1 MAEIRT
7 RISLDDAMS
16 SRLGQISNS
25 LNIMIGHM
33 ETANATTRQLES
45 NLNRAVSSSVASSFS
60 NMSSNIVESI
70 DRISTS
76 LATSLNEPFGNLTNQ
91 MQRVAQ
97 NTETM
102 STNIE
107 RALTRISSGA
117 NRASENVGIFG
128 RMFKGAFGQYFLAE
142 LMSEAVWRV
151 AEALFQVPSAVI
163 DLADEF
169 ASTQARIGLIT
180 DDVQGLSDAIYEA
193 SLRSRGSYAQ
203 MADTVAKLGLTAR
216 NAFKST
222 EEIVPFV
229 ENIQKMFAISGTGTA
244 QQQAS
249 LLQLSQALGSG
260 KLQGDEFRSIA
271 ENAPM
276 LEQIISRYMGVTQG
290 ELKDL
295 AKDGEITASIM
306 RNAILG
312 ATDEIEAKFKNMPRT
327 FGQNMQLLGTIAF
340 RAFTPFW
347 QQLSAIADS
356 SAMNKVFDGFFM
368 GVTLAGQ
375 ALAGLINNI
384 RWFVGAIG
392 EAYTATKDFINPFVG
407 GIGIAI
413 GLLAIFKTSLIA
425 VSAISAFTGGV
436 RTLATM
442 IQLLPQ
448 SIALIKSLGLAQ
460 ALVAMTSL
468 EMWASFILPIGLIIG
483 AIYLIIDA
491 FGAWQTVAEYTLSFL
506 VGALITA
513 FYTVTVLAGAWALW
527 NGLKFIGYV
536 YELLYAGAILITNS
550 YLSLMYIKTLAVAGA
565 QAILNAII
573 RMNPLVLFIGLVFLV
588 ISAFVGW
595 QVASNGLKN
604 TLISVFSEIAGAIA
618 SAVNFMIDNI
628 NSLID
633 AINTAKEASNE
644 YFGTSFSATGKI
656 TYRADEG
663 AWRAKG
669 ASIGEAVGNFANNPA
684 GAIQETLGNLQGNM
698 NPSSVMG
705 GGGGGYGGEVIPPM
719 EPVGAG
725 DDDGKKGRVPKPV
738 KVKGGKLDKD
748 QQITLAEENLQLITD
763 LARKDVI
770 LNYQQLTPQVT
781 ITMGDIRETA
791 DVDTVIDRLE
801 TRLTE
806 LYDGSLQGGV

>member
-1 MAEIRT
+1 MAEIRS
-7 RISLDDAMS
+7 RISLEDAMS
-16 SRLGQISNS
+16 GRLGQISNS

-45 NLNRAVSSSVASSFS
+45 SLNSAISSSITSS
-60 NMSSNIVESI
+60 
-70 DRISTS
+70 ISGLS
-76 LATSLNEPFGNLTNQ
+76 QE

-97 NTETM
+97 NTEVM

-117 NRASENVGIFG
+117 SRATENVGIFG

-151 AEALFQVPSAVI
+151 AEALFQVPGAVI

-180 DDVQGLSDAIYEA
+180 DDVQGLSDAIYQA

-229 ENIQKMFAISGTGTA
+229 ENIQKMFAIGGTGTA

-276 LEQIISRYMGVTQG
+276 LEQIISKYMGVTQG

-340 RAFTPFW
+340 NAFTPFW

-356 SAMNKVFDGFFM
+356 PAMNQIFDGFYM
-368 GVTLAGQ
+368 GVTLAGK
-375 ALAGLINNI
+375 ALAGLVNNI
-384 RWFVGAIG
+384 RWFVGVIG

-407 GIGIAI
+407 GLLITI

-425 VSAISAFTGGV
+425 VSAISFLSGGI
-436 RTLATM
+436 RTLITM
-442 IQLLPQ
+442 IQLLPTAI
-448 SIALIKSLGLAQ
+448 SLIRSLGLAQ
-460 ALVAMTSL
+460 ALASMSAL
-468 EMWASFILPIGLIIG
+468 EMWGSLILPIGLILG
-483 AIYLIIDA
+483 AIYLIVDA
-491 FGAWQTVAEYTLSFL
+491 FGAWQTVAEYALSFL
-506 VGALITA
+506 IGALMTA
-513 FYTVTVLAGAWALW
+513 FYTVTVLAGAWLVW
-527 NGLKFIGYV
+527 NGLKFIGTL
-536 YELLYAGAILITNS
+536 YELAYAGAVLVTNS
-550 YLSLMYIKTLAVAGA
+550 YLAVMYIRTLAVAGA
-565 QAILNAII
+565 QAVLNAII
-573 RMNPLVLFIGLVFLV
+573 SMNPLPFLIGLIFVV

-595 QVASNGLKN
+595 QVASNGLRN
-604 TLISVFSEIAGAIA
+604 TLVSVFSEIASAIA
-618 SAVNFMIDNI
+618 SAINFIIDKI
-628 NSLID
+628 NGLIS
-633 AINTAKEASNE
+633 AFNAVKSASNE
-644 YFGTSFSATGKI
+644 IFGTGFSTTGEI
-656 TYRADEG
+656 SWRADTY
-663 AWRAKG
+663 AWKSAG
-669 ASIGEAVGNFANNPA
+669 ASFGNSVADFIENPM
-684 GAIQETLGNLQGNM
+684 GSIQEAMGNVM
-698 NPSSVMG
+698 PSSVMSG
-705 GGGGGYGGEVIPPM
+705 AGGYDFGAISPM
-719 EPVGAG
+719 DSLGGAG
-725 DDDGKKGRVPKPV
+725 KEGKAPKPV

-763 LARKDVI
+763 LARKEVI

>member
-1 MAEIRT
+1 MAEIRS
-7 RISLDDAMS
+7 RISLEDAMS
-16 SRLGQISNS
+16 GRLGQISNS

-45 NLNRAVSSSVASSFS
+45 SLSRAVSSSIASSFS
-60 NMSSNIVESI
+60 SMSTSVVESI
-70 DRISTS
+70 NRISTS
-76 LATSLNEPFGNLTNQ
+76 LTTALDEPFRNLTNE

-107 RALTRISSGA
+107 TALTRISSGA
-117 NRASENVGIFG
+117 SRATENVGIFG

-163 DLADEF
+163 NLADEF

-180 DDVQGLSDAIYEA
+180 DDVQGLSDAIYQA

-229 ENIQKMFAISGTGTA
+229 ENIQKMFAIGGTGTA

-276 LEQIISRYMGVTQG
+276 LEQIISKYMGVTQG

-295 AKDGEITASIM
+295 AKDGEITASVM

-340 RAFTPFW
+340 NAFTPFW

-356 SAMNKVFDGFFM
+356 PAMNKIFDGFYM
-368 GVTLAGQ
+368 GVTLAGK
-375 ALAGLINNI
+375 ALAGLVNNI
-384 RWFVGAIG
+384 RWFVGVIG

-407 GIGIAI
+407 GLLTTI

-425 VSAISAFTGGV
+425 VSAISFLAGGI
-436 RTLATM
+436 RTLVTM
-442 IQLLPQ
+442 IQLLPTA
-448 SIALIKSLGLAQ
+448 IALIRSLGLAQ
-460 ALVAMTSL
+460 ALASMSAL
-468 EMWASFILPIGLIIG
+468 EMWGSLILPIGLVLG
-483 AIYLIIDA
+483 AIYLIVDA
-491 FGAWQTVAEYTLSFL
+491 FGAWQTVAEYALSFL
-506 VGALITA
+506 IGALMTA
-513 FYTVTVLAGAWALW
+513 FYTVTVLAGAWIVW
-527 NGLKFIGYV
+527 NGLKFIGTL
-536 YELLYAGAILITNS
+536 YELAYAGAVLVTNS
-550 YLSLMYIKTLAVAGA
+550 YLAVMYIRTLAVAGA
-565 QAILNAII
+565 QAVLNAII
-573 RMNPLVLFIGLVFLV
+573 SMNPLPFFIGLIFVV

-595 QVASNGLKN
+595 QVASNGLRN
-604 TLISVFSEIAGAIA
+604 TLVSVFSEIASAIA
-618 SAVNFMIDNI
+618 SAINFIIDKI
-628 NSLID
+628 NGLIS
-633 AINTAKEASNE
+633 AFNAVKSASNE
-644 YFGTSFSATGKI
+644 IFGTGFSTTGEI
-656 TYRADEG
+656 SWRADTY
-663 AWRAKG
+663 AWKSAG
-669 ASIGEAVGNFANNPA
+669 ASFGNSVADFIENHM
-684 GAIQETLGNLQGNM
+684 GSIQEAMGNVM
-698 NPSSVMG
+698 PSSVMSG
-705 GGGGGYGGEVIPPM
+705 AGGYDFGAIPPM
-719 EPVGAG
+719 DDLGGAG
-725 DDDGKKGRVPKPV
+725 KEAKAPKPV

-763 LARKDVI
+763 LARKEVI

>member
-1 MAEIRT
+1 MAEIRS
-7 RISLDDAMS
+7 RISLEDAMS
-16 SRLGQISNS
+16 GRLGQISNS

-45 NLNRAVSSSVASSFS
+45 SLSRAVSSSIASSFS
-60 NMSSNIVESI
+60 NMSTSVVESI
-70 DRISTS
+70 NRISTS
-76 LATSLNEPFGNLTNQ
+76 LATALDEPFRNLTNE

-97 NTETM
+97 NIETM

-107 RALTRISSGA
+107 TALTRISSGA
-117 NRASENVGIFG
+117 SRATENVGIFG

-163 DLADEF
+163 NLADEF

-180 DDVQGLSDAIYEA
+180 DDVQGLSDAIYQA

-229 ENIQKMFAISGTGTA
+229 ENIQKMFAIGGTGTA

-276 LEQIISRYMGVTQG
+276 LEQIISKYMGVTQG

-340 RAFTPFW
+340 NAFTPFW

-356 SAMNKVFDGFFM
+356 PVMNKVFDGFYM

-375 ALAGLINNI
+375 ALAGLVNNV
-384 RWFVGAIG
+384 RWFAGVLG

-407 GIGIAI
+407 GLVTII
-413 GLLAIFKTSLIA
+413 GLLAIFKTYLLA
-425 VSAISAFTGGV
+425 TSAIAFLSKGIS
-436 RTLATM
+436 TLATM
-442 IQLLPQ
+442 IQLLPTA
-448 SIALIKSLGLAQ
+448 IALIRSLGLAQ
-460 ALVAMTSL
+460 ALASMSAL
-468 EMWASFILPIGLIIG
+468 EMWGAFILPIGLAIG
-483 AIYLIIDA
+483 GVYLLMSA
-491 FGAWQTVAEYTLSFL
+491 FTDFNTALEYLGDLLLGVVTGA
-506 VGALITA
+506 
-513 FYTVTVLAGAWALW
+513 LAGAISYLILYGSYWIVANGAVLAHTVIMGIY
-527 NGLKFIGYV
+527 NGLIFVTNTLMGIWR
-536 YELLYAGAILITNS
+536 GAIS
-550 YLSLMYIKTLAVAGA
+550 AVTVA
-565 QAILNAII
+565 QSVLNAVLA
-573 RMNPLVLFIGLVFLV
+573 MNPIGFVVMLVALAIGAYV
-588 ISAFVGW
+588 AW
-595 QVASNGLKN
+595 QGASNGLRK
-604 TLISVFSEIAGAIA
+604 TMTEVFADIAEGVA
-618 SAVNFMIDNI
+618 SAINFMIDSI
-628 NSLID
+628 NMLIG

-644 YFGTSFSATGKI
+644 YFGTSFSLTGEITGKVNEY
-656 TYRADEG
+656 T
-663 AWRAKG
+663 WRAKAVEAG
-669 ASIGEAVGNFANNPA
+669 NELYDTISNPIEKVKKYFNDSIPSD
-684 GAIQETLGNLQGNM
+684 TM
-698 NPSSVMG
+698 N
-705 GGGGGYGGEVIPPM
+705 GGGGYGGGVIPPM
-719 EPVGAG
+719 EPAGGAG
-725 DDDGKKGRVPKPV
+725 KEPKPV

-763 LARKDVI
+763 LARKEVI

>member
-1 MAEIRT
+1 MAEIRS
-7 RISLDDAMS
+7 RISLEDAMS
-16 SRLGQISNS
+16 GRLGQISNS

-45 NLNRAVSSSVASSFS
+45 SLNSAISSSITSS
-60 NMSSNIVESI
+60 
-70 DRISTS
+70 ISGLS
-76 LATSLNEPFGNLTNQ
+76 QE

-97 NTETM
+97 NTEVM

-117 NRASENVGIFG
+117 SRATENVGIFG

-151 AEALFQVPSAVI
+151 AEALFQVPGAVI

-180 DDVQGLSDAIYEA
+180 DDVQGLSDAIYQA
-193 SLRSRGSYAQ
+193 SLRSRGSYAT
-203 MADTVAKLGLTAR
+203 MTDTVAKLGLTAR

-229 ENIQKMFAISGTGTA
+229 ENIQKLFAIGGTDTEHQKFA
-244 QQQAS
+244 LMQ
-249 LLQLSQALGSG
+249 LQQALGSG

-276 LEQIISRYMGVTQG
+276 LEQIISKYMGVTQG

-295 AKDGEITASIM
+295 AKDGEITASVM

-340 RAFTPFW
+340 NAFTPFW

-356 SAMNKVFDGFFM
+356 PAMNQIFDGFYM

-375 ALAGLINNI
+375 ALAGLVNNI
-384 RWFVGAIG
+384 RWFVGVI
-392 EAYTATKDFINPFVG
+392 EQAYTATKDFINPFVG
-407 GIGIAI
+407 GLLTTI

-425 VSAISAFTGGV
+425 VSAISFLSGGI
-436 RTLATM
+436 RTLITM
-442 IQLLPQ
+442 IQLLPTAI
-448 SIALIKSLGLAQ
+448 SLIRSLGLAQ
-460 ALVAMTSL
+460 ALASMSAL
-468 EMWASFILPIGLIIG
+468 EMWGSLILPIGLILG
-483 AIYLIIDA
+483 AIYLIVDA
-491 FGAWQTVAEYTLSFL
+491 FGAWQTVAEYALSFL
-506 VGALITA
+506 IGALMTA
-513 FYTVTVLAGAWALW
+513 FYTVTVLAGAWLVW
-527 NGLKFIGYV
+527 NGLKFIGTL
-536 YELLYAGAILITNS
+536 YELAYAGAVLVTNS
-550 YLSLMYIKTLAVAGA
+550 YLAVMYIRALAVAGA
-565 QAILNAII
+565 QAVLNAIVS
-573 RMNPLVLFIGLVFLV
+573 MNPLPLFIMLVFLV

-595 QVASNGLKN
+595 QVSSNGLKN

-656 TYRADEG
+656 T
-663 AWRAKG
+663 WRANEDNWRKKG
-669 ASIGEAVGNFANNPA
+669 ASIGEAVGSFAEDPI
-684 GAIQETLGNLQGNM
+684 GTVQRKLDELREKM
-698 NPSSVMG
+698 NPS
-705 GGGGGYGGEVIPPM
+705 GGGYGGGAIPPM
-719 EPVGAG
+719 DSLGGAG
-725 DDDGKKGRVPKPV
+725 KEGKAPKPV

-763 LARKDVI
+763 LARKEVI

>member
-1 MAEIRT
+1 MAEIRS
-7 RISLDDAMS
+7 RISLEDAMS
-16 SRLGQISNS
+16 GRLGQISNS

-45 NLNRAVSSSVASSFS
+45 SLNSAISSSITSS
-60 NMSSNIVESI
+60 
-70 DRISTS
+70 ISGLS
-76 LATSLNEPFGNLTNQ
+76 QE

-97 NTETM
+97 NTEVM

-117 NRASENVGIFG
+117 SRATENVGIFG

-151 AEALFQVPSAVI
+151 AEALFQVPGAVI

-180 DDVQGLSDAIYEA
+180 DDVQGLSDAIYQA

-229 ENIQKMFAISGTGTA
+229 ENIQKMFAIGGTGTA

-249 LLQLSQALGSG
+249 LLQLRQALGSG

-276 LEQIISRYMGVTQG
+276 LEQIISKYMGVTQG

-340 RAFTPFW
+340 NAFTPFW

-356 SAMNKVFDGFFM
+356 PAMNQIFDGFYM
-368 GVTLAGQ
+368 GVTLAGK
-375 ALAGLINNI
+375 ALAGLVNNI
-384 RWFVGAIG
+384 RWFVGVIG
-392 EAYTATKDFINPFVG
+392 QAYTATKDFINPFVG
-407 GIGIAI
+407 GLLTTI

-425 VSAISAFTGGV
+425 VSAISFLSGGI
-436 RTLATM
+436 RTLITM
-442 IQLLPQ
+442 IQLLPTAI
-448 SIALIKSLGLAQ
+448 SLIRSLGLAQ
-460 ALVAMTSL
+460 ALASMSAL
-468 EMWASFILPIGLIIG
+468 EMWGSLILPIGLVLG
-483 AIYLIIDA
+483 AIYLIVDA
-491 FGAWQTVAEYTLSFL
+491 FGAWQTVAEYALSFL
-506 VGALITA
+506 IGALMTA
-513 FYTVTVLAGAWALW
+513 FYTVTVLAGAWLVW
-527 NGLKFIGYV
+527 NGLKFIGTL
-536 YELLYAGAILITNS
+536 YELAYAGVVLVTNS
-550 YLSLMYIKTLAVAGA
+550 YLAVMYIRTLAVAGA
-565 QAILNAII
+565 QAVLNAII
-573 RMNPLVLFIGLVFLV
+573 SMNPLPFLIGLIFVV

-595 QVASNGLKN
+595 QVASNGLRN
-604 TLISVFSEIAGAIA
+604 TLVSVFSEIASAIA
-618 SAVNFMIDNI
+618 SAINFIIDKI
-628 NSLID
+628 NGLIS
-633 AINTAKEASNE
+633 AFNAVKSASNE
-644 YFGTSFSATGKI
+644 IFGTGFSTTGEI
-656 TYRADEG
+656 SWRADTY
-663 AWRAKG
+663 AWKSAG
-669 ASIGEAVGNFANNPA
+669 ASFGNSVADFIENPM
-684 GAIQETLGNLQGNM
+684 GSIQEAMGNVM
-698 NPSSVMG
+698 PSSVMSG
-705 GGGGGYGGEVIPPM
+705 AGGYDFGAIPPM
-719 EPVGAG
+719 DSLGGAG
-725 DDDGKKGRVPKPV
+725 KEGKAPKPV

-763 LARKDVI
+763 LARKEVI

>member
-1 MAEIRT
+1 MAEIRS
-7 RISLDDAMS
+7 RISLEDAMS
-16 SRLGQISNS
+16 GRLGQISNS

-45 NLNRAVSSSVASSFS
+45 SLNSAISSSITSS
-60 NMSSNIVESI
+60 
-70 DRISTS
+70 ISGLS
-76 LATSLNEPFGNLTNQ
+76 QE

-97 NTETM
+97 NTEVM

-107 RALTRISSGA
+107 RAFTRISSGA
-117 NRASENVGIFG
+117 SRATENVGIFG

-151 AEALFQVPSAVI
+151 AEALFQVPGAVI

-180 DDVQGLSDAIYEA
+180 DDVQGLSDAIYQA

-229 ENIQKMFAISGTGTA
+229 ENIQKMFAIGGTGTA

-276 LEQIISRYMGVTQG
+276 LEQIISKYMGVTQG

-340 RAFTPFW
+340 NAFTPFW

-356 SAMNKVFDGFFM
+356 PAMNRIFDGFYM
-368 GVTLAGQ
+368 GVTLAGK
-375 ALAGLINNI
+375 ALAGLVNNI
-384 RWFVGAIG
+384 RWFVGVIG

-407 GIGIAI
+407 GLLTTI

-425 VSAISAFTGGV
+425 VSAISFLVGGI
-436 RTLATM
+436 RTLISM
-442 IQLLPQ
+442 IQLLPTAI
-448 SIALIKSLGLAQ
+448 SLIRSLGLAQ
-460 ALVAMTSL
+460 ALASMSAL
-468 EMWASFILPIGLIIG
+468 EMWGSLILPIGLILG
-483 AIYLIIDA
+483 AIYLIVDA
-491 FGAWQTVAEYTLSFL
+491 FGAWQTVAEYALSFL
-506 VGALITA
+506 IGALMTA
-513 FYTVTVLAGAWALW
+513 FYTVTVLAGAWLVW
-527 NGLKFIGYV
+527 NGLKFLGTL
-536 YELLYAGAILITNS
+536 YELAYAGAVLVTNS
-550 YLSLMYIKTLAVAGA
+550 YLAVMYIRTLAVAGA
-565 QAILNAII
+565 QAVLNAII
-573 RMNPLVLFIGLVFLV
+573 SMNPLPFFIGLIFVV

-595 QVASNGLKN
+595 QVASNGLRN
-604 TLISVFSEIAGAIA
+604 TLVSVFSEIASAIA
-618 SAVNFMIDNI
+618 SAINFIIDKI
-628 NSLID
+628 NGLIS
-633 AINTAKEASNE
+633 AFNAVKSASNE
-644 YFGTSFSATGKI
+644 IFGTGFSTTGEI
-656 TYRADEG
+656 SWRADTY
-663 AWRAKG
+663 AWKSAG
-669 ASIGEAVGNFANNPA
+669 ASFGNSVADFIENPM
-684 GAIQETLGNLQGNM
+684 GSIQEAMGNVM
-698 NPSSVMG
+698 PSSVMSG
-705 GGGGGYGGEVIPPM
+705 AGGYDFGAIPPM
-719 EPVGAG
+719 DSLGGAG
-725 DDDGKKGRVPKPV
+725 KEGKAPKPV

-763 LARKDVI
+763 LARKEVI

>member
-1 MAEIRT
+1 MAEIRS

-33 ETANATTRQLES
+33 ETANTATKRLETSLS
-45 NLNRAVSSSVASSFS
+45 NAVNTSIANSFS
-60 NMSSNIVESI
+60 NISS
-70 DRISTS
+70 S
-76 LATSLNEPFGNLTNQ
+76 LANSISGISSVLTISLKNSFSGLIEELQ
-91 MQRVAQ
+91 KVSQ
-97 NTETM
+97 NTETIA
-102 STNIE
+102 SNIE
-107 RALTRISSGA
+107 RALNRISTSA
-117 NRASENVGIFG
+117 SKASESVGMFG
-128 RMFKGAFGQYFLAE
+128 NMFKGAFGQYFLAE

-151 AEALFQVPSAVI
+151 AEALMELPGKVI
-163 DLADEF
+163 DLADEYTN
-169 ASTQARIGLIT
+169 TQARIGLIT
-180 DDVQGLSDAIYEA
+180 NDVQGLSDAIYQA
-193 SLRSRGSYAQ
+193 SLRSRGSYSQ

-216 NAFKST
+216 NAFQST

-229 ENIQKMFAISGTGTA
+229 ENIQKMFAIGGTGTA

-276 LEQIISRYMGVTQG
+276 LGQIISRYMGVTQG

-295 AKDGEITASIM
+295 AKDGEITANIM

-340 RAFTPFW
+340 KAFTPFW

-356 SAMNKVFDGFFM
+356 PAMNKVFDNFYVGI
-368 GVTLAGQ
+368 TLAGN
-375 ALAGLINNI
+375 ALAGLVNNI
-384 RWFVGAIG
+384 RWFVGFVGNIYSSISG
-392 EAYTATKDFINPFVG
+392 FINPFIG
-407 GIGIAI
+407 GIAI
-413 GLLAIFKTSLIA
+413 AISLLAVFKVSMLA
-425 VSAISAFTGGV
+425 VSAISFLAGGV
-436 RTLATM
+436 RTLLTFV
-442 IQLLPQ
+442 QLLPQ
-448 SIALIKSLGLAQ
+448 AIALIRSLGLAQ
-460 ALVAMTSL
+460 ALVAMSSL

-483 AIYLIIDA
+483 AVYLIIDA
-491 FGAWQTVAEYTLSFL
+491 FGAWQTVAEYVLSFL
-506 VGALITA
+506 VGALLTA
-513 FYTVTVLAGAWALW
+513 FYTVIVLAGAWAFW
-527 NGLKFIGYV
+527 NTLKFIGYV
-536 YELLYAGAILITNS
+536 YELLYAGAVLITNS
-550 YLSLMYIKTLAVAGA
+550 YLAIMYIRTLLVAGA
-565 QAILNAII
+565 QAVLNAII
-573 RMNPLVLFIGLVFLV
+573 SRNPLPFLIGLIFLV

-595 QVASNGLKN
+595 QVASNGLRN
-604 TLISVFSEIAGAIA
+604 TLVNVFANIAETIA
-618 SAVNFMIDNI
+618 N
-628 NSLID
+628 
-633 AINTAKEASNE
+633 AINFIIDKINGLISAFNAVKQASNE
-644 YFGTSFSATGKI
+644 IFGTGFSATSEI
-656 TYRADEG
+656 SYRASAPNFRQAG
-663 AWRAKG
+663 ANFGNAVADFIEDPTSAIKG
-669 ASIGEAVGNFANNPA
+669 AMGG
-684 GAIQETLGNLQGNM
+684 LGM
-698 NPSSVMG
+698 NPSEIMAGV
-705 GGGGGYGGEVIPPM
+705 GGYGGETIPSM
-719 EPVGAG
+719 GSLGAG

>member
-1 MAEIRT
+1 MAEIRS
-7 RISLDDAMS
+7 RISLEDAMS
-16 SRLGQISNS
+16 GRLGQISNS

-45 NLNRAVSSSVASSFS
+45 SLNSAISSSITSS
-60 NMSSNIVESI
+60 
-70 DRISTS
+70 ISGLS
-76 LATSLNEPFGNLTNQ
+76 QE

-97 NTETM
+97 NTEVM

-117 NRASENVGIFG
+117 SRATENVGIFG

-151 AEALFQVPSAVI
+151 AEALFQVPGAVI

-180 DDVQGLSDAIYEA
+180 DDVQGLSDAIYQA
-193 SLRSRGSYAQ
+193 SLRSRGSYAT
-203 MADTVAKLGLTAR
+203 MTDTVAKLGLTAR

-229 ENIQKMFAISGTGTA
+229 ENIQKLFAIGGTDTEHQKFA
-244 QQQAS
+244 LMQ
-249 LLQLSQALGSG
+249 LQQALGSG

-276 LEQIISRYMGVTQG
+276 LEQIISKYMGVTQG

-295 AKDGEITASIM
+295 AKDGEITASVM

-340 RAFTPFW
+340 NAFTPFW

-356 SAMNKVFDGFFM
+356 PAMNQIFDGFYM

-375 ALAGLINNI
+375 ALAGLVNNI
-384 RWFVGAIG
+384 RWFVGVIG
-392 EAYTATKDFINPFVG
+392 QAYTATKDFINPFVG
-407 GIGIAI
+407 GLLTTI

-425 VSAISAFTGGV
+425 VSAISFLSGGI
-436 RTLATM
+436 RTLITM
-442 IQLLPQ
+442 IQLLPTAI
-448 SIALIKSLGLAQ
+448 SLIRSLGLAQ
-460 ALVAMTSL
+460 ALASMSAL
-468 EMWASFILPIGLIIG
+468 EMWGSLILPIGLILG
-483 AIYLIIDA
+483 AIYLIVDA
-491 FGAWQTVAEYTLSFL
+491 FGAWQTVAEYALSFL
-506 VGALITA
+506 IGALMTA
-513 FYTVTVLAGAWALW
+513 FYTVTVLAGAWLVW
-527 NGLKFIGYV
+527 NGLKFIGTL
-536 YELLYAGAILITNS
+536 YELAYAGAVLVTNS
-550 YLSLMYIKTLAVAGA
+550 YLAVMYIRALAVAGA
-565 QAILNAII
+565 QAVLNAIVS
-573 RMNPLVLFIGLVFLV
+573 MNPLPLFIMLVFLV

-595 QVASNGLKN
+595 QVSSNGLKN

-656 TYRADEG
+656 T
-663 AWRAKG
+663 WRANEDNWRKKG
-669 ASIGEAVGNFANNPA
+669 ASIGEAVGSFAEDPI
-684 GAIQETLGNLQGNM
+684 GTVQRKLDELREKM
-698 NPSSVMG
+698 NPS
-705 GGGGGYGGEVIPPM
+705 GGGYGGGAIPPM
-719 EPVGAG
+719 DSLGGAG
-725 DDDGKKGRVPKPV
+725 KEGKAPKPV

-763 LARKDVI
+763 LARKEVI

>member
-1 MAEIRT
+1 MAEIRS
-7 RISLDDAMS
+7 RISLEDAMS

-45 NLNRAVSSSVASSFS
+45 SLNSAVSSSITSS
-60 NMSSNIVESI
+60 
-70 DRISTS
+70 ISGLS
-76 LATSLNEPFGNLTNQ
+76 QE

-102 STNIE
+102 SANIE
-107 RALTRISSGA
+107 RAFTRVSNGA
-117 NRASENVGIFG
+117 SRASENVGIFG

-151 AEALFQVPSAVI
+151 AEALFQVPGAVI

-169 ASTQARIGLIT
+169 SSTQARIGLIT

-193 SLRSRGSYAQ
+193 SLRSRGSYAT
-203 MADTVAKLGLTAR
+203 MTDTVAKLGLTAR

-229 ENIQKMFAISGTGTA
+229 ENIQKLFAIGGTDTEHQKFA
-244 QQQAS
+244 LMQ
-249 LLQLSQALGSG
+249 LQQALGSG

-276 LEQIISRYMGVTQG
+276 LEQIISKYMGVTQG

-295 AKDGEITASIM
+295 AKDGEITASVM

-340 RAFTPFW
+340 NAFTPFW

-356 SAMNKVFDGFFM
+356 PAMNQIFDGFYM
-368 GVTLAGQ
+368 GVTLAGK
-375 ALAGLINNI
+375 ALAGLVNNI
-384 RWFVGAIG
+384 RWFVGVIG

-407 GIGIAI
+407 GLLTTIGI
-413 GLLAIFKTSLIA
+413 LAIFKTSLIA
-425 VSAISAFTGGV
+425 VSAISFLAGGI
-436 RTLATM
+436 RTLVTM
-442 IQLLPQ
+442 IQLLPTAI
-448 SIALIKSLGLAQ
+448 SLIRSLGLAQ
-460 ALVAMTSL
+460 ALASMSAL
-468 EMWASFILPIGLIIG
+468 EMWGSLILPIGLILG
-483 AIYLIIDA
+483 AIYLIVDA
-491 FGAWQTVAEYTLSFL
+491 FGAWQTVAEYAMSFL
-506 VGALITA
+506 IGALMTA
-513 FYTVTVLAGAWALW
+513 FYTVTVLAGAWLVW
-527 NGLKFIGYV
+527 NGLKFIGTL
-536 YELLYAGAILITNS
+536 YELAYAGAVLVTNS
-550 YLSLMYIKTLAVAGA
+550 YLAVMYVRTLAVAGV
-565 QAILNAII
+565 QALLNAII
-573 RMNPLVLFIGLVFLV
+573 SMNPLPFLIGLIFVV

-595 QVASNGLKN
+595 QVASNGLRN
-604 TLISVFSEIAGAIA
+604 TLVSVFSEIASAIA
-618 SAVNFMIDNI
+618 SAINFIIDKI
-628 NSLID
+628 NGLIS
-633 AINTAKEASNE
+633 AFNAVKNASNE
-644 YFGTSFSATGKI
+644 IFGTGFSATGEI
-656 TYRADEG
+656 SWRADTY
-663 AWRAKG
+663 AWK
-669 ASIGEAVGNFANNPA
+669 SA
-684 GAIQETLGNLQGNM
+684 GAGFGNSVADFIENSMGSIQEAMGNVM
-698 NPSSVMG
+698 PSSVMSG
-705 GGGGGYGGEVIPPM
+705 AGGYDFGAIPPM
-719 EPVGAG
+719 DSLGGAG
-725 DDDGKKGRVPKPV
+725 KEAKAPKPV

-763 LARKDVI
+763 LARKEVI

-791 DVDTVIDRLE
+791 DVDTVIDKLE

>member
-1 MAEIRT
+1 MAEIRS
-7 RISLDDAMS
+7 RISLEDAMS
-16 SRLGQISNS
+16 GRLGQISNS

-45 NLNRAVSSSVASSFS
+45 SLNSAISSSITSS
-60 NMSSNIVESI
+60 
-70 DRISTS
+70 ISGLS
-76 LATSLNEPFGNLTNQ
+76 QE

-97 NTETM
+97 NTEVM

-117 NRASENVGIFG
+117 SRATENVGIFG

-151 AEALFQVPSAVI
+151 AEALFQVPGAVI

-180 DDVQGLSDAIYEA
+180 DDVQGLSDAIYQA

-203 MADTVAKLGLTAR
+203 MTDTVAKLGLTAR

-229 ENIQKMFAISGTGTA
+229 ENIQKLFAIGGTDTEHQKFA
-244 QQQAS
+244 LMQ
-249 LLQLSQALGSG
+249 LQQALGSG

-276 LEQIISRYMGVTQG
+276 LEQIISKYMGVTQG

-295 AKDGEITASIM
+295 AKDGEITASVM

-340 RAFTPFW
+340 NAFTPFW

-356 SAMNKVFDGFFM
+356 PAMNQIFDGFYM
-368 GVTLAGQ
+368 GVTLAGK
-375 ALAGLINNI
+375 ALAGLVNNI
-384 RWFVGAIG
+384 RWFVGVIG
-392 EAYTATKDFINPFVG
+392 QAYTATKDFINPFVG
-407 GIGIAI
+407 GLLTTI

-425 VSAISAFTGGV
+425 VSAISFLSGGI
-436 RTLATM
+436 RTLITM
-442 IQLLPQ
+442 IQLLPTAI
-448 SIALIKSLGLAQ
+448 SLIRSLGLAQ
-460 ALVAMTSL
+460 ALASMSAL
-468 EMWASFILPIGLIIG
+468 EMWGSLILPIGLILG
-483 AIYLIIDA
+483 AIYLIVDA
-491 FGAWQTVAEYTLSFL
+491 FGAWQTVAEYALSFL
-506 VGALITA
+506 IGALMTA
-513 FYTVTVLAGAWALW
+513 FYTVTVLAGAWLVW
-527 NGLKFIGYV
+527 NGLKFIGTL
-536 YELLYAGAILITNS
+536 YELAYAGAVLVTNS
-550 YLSLMYIKTLAVAGA
+550 YLAVMYIRALAVAGA
-565 QAILNAII
+565 QAVLNAIVS
-573 RMNPLVLFIGLVFLV
+573 MNPLPLFIMLVFLV

-595 QVASNGLKN
+595 QVSSNGLKN

-656 TYRADEG
+656 T
-663 AWRAKG
+663 WRANEDNWRKKG
-669 ASIGEAVGNFANNPA
+669 ASIGEAVGSFAEDPI
-684 GAIQETLGNLQGNM
+684 GTVQRKLDELREKM
-698 NPSSVMG
+698 NPS
-705 GGGGGYGGEVIPPM
+705 GGGYGGGAIPPM
-719 EPVGAG
+719 DSLGGAG
-725 DDDGKKGRVPKPV
+725 KEGKAPKPV

-763 LARKDVI
+763 LARKEVI

>member
-1 MAEIRT
+1 MAEIRS
-7 RISLDDAMS
+7 RISLEDAMS
-16 SRLGQISNS
+16 GRLGQISNS

-45 NLNRAVSSSVASSFS
+45 SLNSAISSSITSS
-60 NMSSNIVESI
+60 
-70 DRISTS
+70 ISGLS
-76 LATSLNEPFGNLTNQ
+76 QE

-97 NTETM
+97 NTEVM

-117 NRASENVGIFG
+117 SRATENVGIFG

-151 AEALFQVPSAVI
+151 AEALFQVPGAVI

-180 DDVQGLSDAIYEA
+180 DDVQGLSDAIYQA
-193 SLRSRGSYAQ
+193 SLRSRGSYAT
-203 MADTVAKLGLTAR
+203 MTDTVAKLGLTAR

-229 ENIQKMFAISGTGTA
+229 ENIQKLFVIGGTDTEHQKFALM
-244 QQQAS
+244 Q
-249 LLQLSQALGSG
+249 LQQALGSG

-276 LEQIISRYMGVTQG
+276 LEQIISKYMGVTQG

-327 FGQNMQLLGTIAF
+327 FGQNMQLLETIAF
-340 RAFTPFW
+340 NAFTPFW

-356 SAMNKVFDGFFM
+356 PAMNKVFDGFYM

-375 ALAGLINNI
+375 ALAGLVNNI
-384 RWFVGAIG
+384 RWFVGVIG
-392 EAYTATKDFINPFVG
+392 QAYTATKDFINPFVG
-407 GIGIAI
+407 GLLITI

-425 VSAISAFTGGV
+425 VSAISFLAGGI
-436 RTLATM
+436 RTLITM
-442 IQLLPQ
+442 IQLLPTAI
-448 SIALIKSLGLAQ
+448 SLIRSLGLAQ
-460 ALVAMTSL
+460 ALASMSAL
-468 EMWASFILPIGLIIG
+468 EMWGSLILPIGLVLG
-483 AIYLIIDA
+483 AIYLIVDA
-491 FGAWQTVAEYTLSFL
+491 FGAWQTVAEYALSFL
-506 VGALITA
+506 IGALMTA
-513 FYTVTVLAGAWALW
+513 FYTVTVLAGAWLVW
-527 NGLKFIGYV
+527 NGLKFIGTL
-536 YELLYAGAILITNS
+536 YELAYAGAVLVTNS
-550 YLSLMYIKTLAVAGA
+550 YLAVMYIRTLAVAGA
-565 QAILNAII
+565 QAVLNAIVS
-573 RMNPLVLFIGLVFLV
+573 MNPLPLFIMLVFLV

-595 QVASNGLKN
+595 QVSSNGLKN

-656 TYRADEG
+656 T
-663 AWRAKG
+663 WRANEDNWRKKG
-669 ASIGEAVGNFANNPA
+669 ASIGEAVGSFAEDPI
-684 GAIQETLGNLQGNM
+684 GTVQRKLDELREKM
-698 NPSSVMG
+698 NPS
-705 GGGGGYGGEVIPPM
+705 GGGYGGGAIPPM
-719 EPVGAG
+719 DSLGGAG
-725 DDDGKKGRVPKPV
+725 KEGKAPKPV

-763 LARKDVI
+763 LARKEVI

>member
-1 MAEIRT
+1 MAEIRS
-7 RISLDDAMS
+7 RISLEDAMS
-16 SRLGQISNS
+16 GRLGQISNS

-45 NLNRAVSSSVASSFS
+45 SLNSAISSSITSS
-60 NMSSNIVESI
+60 
-70 DRISTS
+70 ISGLS
-76 LATSLNEPFGNLTNQ
+76 QE

-97 NTETM
+97 NTEVM

-107 RALTRISSGA
+107 RAFTRISSGA
-117 NRASENVGIFG
+117 SRATENVGIFG

-151 AEALFQVPSAVI
+151 AEALFQVPGAVI

-180 DDVQGLSDAIYEA
+180 DDVQGLSDAIYQA
-193 SLRSRGSYAQ
+193 SLRSRGSYAT
-203 MADTVAKLGLTAR
+203 MTDTVAKLGLTAR

-229 ENIQKMFAISGTGTA
+229 ENIQKLFAIGGTDTEHQKFA
-244 QQQAS
+244 LMQ
-249 LLQLSQALGSG
+249 LQQALGSG

-276 LEQIISRYMGVTQG
+276 LEQIISKYMGVTQG

-340 RAFTPFW
+340 NAFTPFW

-356 SAMNKVFDGFFM
+356 PAMNKVFDGFYM

-375 ALAGLINNI
+375 ALAGLVNNI
-384 RWFVGAIG
+384 RWFVGVIG
-392 EAYTATKDFINPFVG
+392 QAYTATKDFINPFVG
-407 GIGIAI
+407 GLLITI

-425 VSAISAFTGGV
+425 VSAISFLAGGI
-436 RTLATM
+436 RTLITM
-442 IQLLPQ
+442 IQLLPTAI
-448 SIALIKSLGLAQ
+448 SLIRSLGLAQ
-460 ALVAMTSL
+460 ALASMSAL
-468 EMWASFILPIGLIIG
+468 EMWGSLILPIGLILG
-483 AIYLIIDA
+483 AIYLIVDA
-491 FGAWQTVAEYTLSFL
+491 FGAWQTVAEYALSFL
-506 VGALITA
+506 IGALMTA
-513 FYTVTVLAGAWALW
+513 FYTVTVLAGAWLVW
-527 NGLKFIGYV
+527 NGLKFIGTL
-536 YELLYAGAILITNS
+536 YELAYAGAVLVTNS
-550 YLSLMYIKTLAVAGA
+550 YLAVMYIRTLAVAGA
-565 QAILNAII
+565 QAVLNAII
-573 RMNPLVLFIGLVFLV
+573 SMNPLPFLIGLIFVV

-595 QVASNGLKN
+595 QVASNGLRN
-604 TLISVFSEIAGAIA
+604 TLVSVFSEIASAIA
-618 SAVNFMIDNI
+618 SAINFIIDKI
-628 NSLID
+628 NGLIS
-633 AINTAKEASNE
+633 AFNAVKSASNE
-644 YFGTSFSATGKI
+644 IFGTGFSTTGEI
-656 TYRADEG
+656 S
-663 AWRAKG
+663 WRANTYAWKSAG
-669 ASIGEAVGNFANNPA
+669 ASFGNSVADFIENPM
-684 GAIQETLGNLQGNM
+684 GSIQEAMGNVM
-698 NPSSVMG
+698 PSSVMSG
-705 GGGGGYGGEVIPPM
+705 AGGYDFGAIPPM
-719 EPVGAG
+719 DSLGGAG
-725 DDDGKKGRVPKPV
+725 KEGKAPKPV

-763 LARKDVI
+763 LARKEVI

>member
-1 MAEIRT
+1 MAEIRS
-7 RISLDDAMS
+7 RISLEDAMS
-16 SRLGQISNS
+16 GRLGQISNS

-45 NLNRAVSSSVASSFS
+45 SLNSAISSSITSS
-60 NMSSNIVESI
+60 
-70 DRISTS
+70 ISGLS
-76 LATSLNEPFGNLTNQ
+76 QE

-97 NTETM
+97 NTEVM

-107 RALTRISSGA
+107 RAFTRISSGA
-117 NRASENVGIFG
+117 SRATENVGIFG

-151 AEALFQVPSAVI
+151 AEALFQVPGAVI

-180 DDVQGLSDAIYEA
+180 DDVQGLSDAIYQA
-193 SLRSRGSYAQ
+193 SLRSRGSYAT
-203 MADTVAKLGLTAR
+203 MTDTVAKLGLTAR

-229 ENIQKMFAISGTGTA
+229 ENIQKLFAIGGTDTEHQKFA
-244 QQQAS
+244 LMQ
-249 LLQLSQALGSG
+249 LQQALGSG

-276 LEQIISRYMGVTQG
+276 LEQIISKYMGVTQG

-340 RAFTPFW
+340 NAFTPFW

-356 SAMNKVFDGFFM
+356 PAMNKVFDGFYM

-375 ALAGLINNI
+375 ALAGLVNNI
-384 RWFVGAIG
+384 RWFVGVIG
-392 EAYTATKDFINPFVG
+392 QAYTATKDFINPFVG
-407 GIGIAI
+407 GLLITI

-425 VSAISAFTGGV
+425 VSAISFLAGGI
-436 RTLATM
+436 RTLITM
-442 IQLLPQ
+442 IQLLPTAI
-448 SIALIKSLGLAQ
+448 SLIRSLGLAQ
-460 ALVAMTSL
+460 ALASMSAL
-468 EMWASFILPIGLIIG
+468 EMWGSLILPIGLVLG
-483 AIYLIIDA
+483 AIYLIVDA
-491 FGAWQTVAEYTLSFL
+491 FGAWQTVAEYALSFL
-506 VGALITA
+506 IGALMTA
-513 FYTVTVLAGAWALW
+513 FYTVTVLAGAWLVW
-527 NGLKFIGYV
+527 NGLKFIGTL
-536 YELLYAGAILITNS
+536 YELAYAGAVLVTNS
-550 YLSLMYIKTLAVAGA
+550 YLAVMYIRTLAVAGA
-565 QAILNAII
+565 QAVLNAIVS
-573 RMNPLVLFIGLVFLV
+573 MNPLPLFIMLVFLV

-595 QVASNGLKN
+595 QVSSNGLKN

-656 TYRADEG
+656 T
-663 AWRAKG
+663 WRANEDNWRKKG
-669 ASIGEAVGNFANNPA
+669 ASIGEAVGSFAEDPI
-684 GAIQETLGNLQGNM
+684 GTVQRKLDELREKM
-698 NPSSVMG
+698 NPS
-705 GGGGGYGGEVIPPM
+705 GGGYGGGAIPPM
-719 EPVGAG
+719 DSLGGAG
-725 DDDGKKGRVPKPV
+725 KEGKAPKPV

-763 LARKDVI
+763 LARKEVI

>member
-1 MAEIRT
+1 MAEIRS
-7 RISLDDAMS
+7 RISLEDAMS
-16 SRLGQISNS
+16 GRLGQISNS

-45 NLNRAVSSSVASSFS
+45 SLNSAISSSITSS
-60 NMSSNIVESI
+60 
-70 DRISTS
+70 ISGLS
-76 LATSLNEPFGNLTNQ
+76 QE

-97 NTETM
+97 NTEVM

-117 NRASENVGIFG
+117 SRATENVGIFG

-151 AEALFQVPSAVI
+151 AEALFQVPGAVI

-180 DDVQGLSDAIYEA
+180 DDVQGLSDAIYQA

-229 ENIQKMFAISGTGTA
+229 ENIQKMFAIGGTGTA

-276 LEQIISRYMGVTQG
+276 LEQIISKYMGVTQG

-340 RAFTPFW
+340 NAFTPFW

-356 SAMNKVFDGFFM
+356 PAMNQIFDGFYM
-368 GVTLAGQ
+368 GVTLAGK

-384 RWFVGAIG
+384 RWFVGVIG

-407 GIGIAI
+407 GLLTTI

-425 VSAISAFTGGV
+425 VSAISFLAGGI
-436 RTLATM
+436 RTLVTM
-442 IQLLPQ
+442 IQLLPTA
-448 SIALIKSLGLAQ
+448 IALIRSLGLAQ
-460 ALVAMTSL
+460 ALASMSAL
-468 EMWASFILPIGLIIG
+468 EMWGSLILPIGLILG
-483 AIYLIIDA
+483 AIYLIVDA
-491 FGAWQTVAEYTLSFL
+491 FGAWQTVAEYALSFL
-506 VGALITA
+506 IGALMTA
-513 FYTVTVLAGAWALW
+513 FYTVTVLAGIWLVW
-527 NGLKFIGYV
+527 NGLKFLGTL
-536 YELLYAGAILITNS
+536 YELAYAGAVLVTNS
-550 YLSLMYIKTLAVAGA
+550 YLAVMYIRTLAVAGA
-565 QAILNAII
+565 QAVLNAIVS
-573 RMNPLVLFIGLVFLV
+573 MNPLPLLIGLIFVV

-595 QVASNGLKN
+595 QVSSNGLRN
-604 TLISVFSEIAGAIA
+604 TLVSVFSEIASAIA
-618 SAVNFMIDNI
+618 SAINFIIDKI
-628 NSLID
+628 NGLIS
-633 AINTAKEASNE
+633 AFNAVKSASNE
-644 YFGTSFSATGKI
+644 IFGTGFSTTGEI
-656 TYRADEG
+656 SWRADTY
-663 AWRAKG
+663 AWKSAG
-669 ASIGEAVGNFANNPA
+669 ASFGNSVADFIENPM
-684 GAIQETLGNLQGNM
+684 GSIQEAMENVM
-698 NPSSVMG
+698 PSSVMSG
-705 GGGGGYGGEVIPPM
+705 AGGYDFGAIPPM
-719 EPVGAG
+719 DSLGGAG
-725 DDDGKKGRVPKPV
+725 KEGKAPKPV

-763 LARKDVI
+763 LARKEVI

>member
-45 NLNRAVSSSVASSFS
+45 SLNRAVSSSIASSFS

-117 NRASENVGIFG
+117 NRASESVGIFG
-128 RMFKGAFGQYFLAE
+128 RMFRGAFGQYFLAE

-180 DDVQGLSDAIYEA
+180 DDVQGLSNAIYEA

-229 ENIQKMFAISGTGTA
+229 ENIQKMFAIGGTGTA

-276 LEQIISRYMGVTQG
+276 LEQIISKYMGVTQG

-295 AKDGEITASIM
+295 AKDGEITASVM

-356 SAMNKVFDGFFM
+356 PAMNKVFDGFFM

-425 VSAISAFTGGV
+425 VSAISFLAGGV
-436 RTLATM
+436 TSLSTM
-442 IQLLPQ
+442 IQYLPQ
-448 SIALIKSLGLAQ
+448 AISLIRALGLAQ
-460 ALVAMTSL
+460 ALASMSAL
-468 EMWASFILPIGLIIG
+468 EMWGSLILPIGLILG
-483 AIYLIIDA
+483 AIYLIVDA
-491 FGAWQTVAEYTLSFL
+491 FGAWQTVAEYALSFL
-506 VGALITA
+506 IGALMTA
-513 FYTVTVLAGAWALW
+513 FYTVTVLAGAWLVW
-527 NGLKFIGYV
+527 NGLKFIGTL
-536 YELLYAGAILITNS
+536 YELAYAGAILVTNS
-550 YLSLMYIKTLAVAGA
+550 YLAVMYIRTLAVAGA
-565 QAILNAII
+565 QAVLNAIVS
-573 RMNPLVLFIGLVFLV
+573 MNPLPLFIMLVFLV

-595 QVASNGLKN
+595 QVASNGLRN
-604 TLISVFSEIAGAIA
+604 TLVSVFSEIAGAIA

-628 NSLID
+628 NGLID
-633 AINTAKEASNE
+633 AINRAKEASNE
-644 YFGTSFSATGKI
+644 YFGTSFSATSKI
-656 TYRADEG
+656 TYSANEG

-669 ASIGEAVGNFANNPA
+669 ASVG
-684 GAIQETLGNLQGNM
+684 GAIGDFIE
-698 NPSSVMG
+698 NPTGAVKKYFDEVMPSGYIG
-705 GGGGGYGGEVIPPM
+705 GGGGGYDFGTIPPM
-719 EPVGAG
+719 EAVGG
-725 DDDGKKGRVPKPV
+725 DDKDGKKGRAPKPV

>member
-1 MAEIRT
+1 MAEIRS
-7 RISLDDAMS
+7 RISLEDAMS

-45 NLNRAVSSSVASSFS
+45 SLNSTVSSSITSS
-60 NMSSNIVESI
+60 
-70 DRISTS
+70 ISGLS
-76 LATSLNEPFGNLTNQ
+76 QE

-102 STNIE
+102 SANIE
-107 RALTRISSGA
+107 RAFTRVINGA
-117 NRASENVGIFG
+117 SRASENVGIFG
-128 RMFKGAFGQYFLAE
+128 RVFKGAFGQYFLAE

-151 AEALFQVPSAVI
+151 AEALFQVPGAAI

-180 DDVQGLSDAIYEA
+180 DDVQGLSDAIYQA

-229 ENIQKMFAISGTGTA
+229 ENIQKMFAIGGTGTA

-276 LEQIISRYMGVTQG
+276 LEQIISKYMGVTQG

-340 RAFTPFW
+340 NAFTPFW

-356 SAMNKVFDGFFM
+356 PAMNQIFDGFYM
-368 GVTLAGQ
+368 GVTLAGK
-375 ALAGLINNI
+375 ALAGLVNNI
-384 RWFVGAIG
+384 RWFVGVIG

-407 GIGIAI
+407 GLLTTI
-413 GLLAIFKTSLIA
+413 GLLAIFKTYLIA
-425 VSAISAFTGGV
+425 VSAISFLAGGI
-436 RTLATM
+436 RTLVTM
-442 IQLLPQ
+442 IQLLPTA
-448 SIALIKSLGLAQ
+448 IALIRSLGLAQ
-460 ALVAMTSL
+460 ALASMSAL
-468 EMWASFILPIGLIIG
+468 EMWGSLILPIGLILG
-483 AIYLIIDA
+483 AIYLIVDA
-491 FGAWQTVAEYTLSFL
+491 FGAWQTVAEYALSFL
-506 VGALITA
+506 IGALMTA
-513 FYTVTVLAGAWALW
+513 FYTVTVLAGAWLVW
-527 NGLKFIGYV
+527 NGLKFLGTL
-536 YELLYAGAILITNS
+536 YELAYAGAVLVTNS
-550 YLSLMYIKTLAVAGA
+550 YLAVMYIRTLAVAGV
-565 QAILNAII
+565 QALLNAII
-573 RMNPLVLFIGLVFLV
+573 SMNPLPLLIGLIFVV

-595 QVASNGLKN
+595 QVASNGLRN
-604 TLISVFSEIAGAIA
+604 TLVSVFSEIASAIA
-618 SAVNFMIDNI
+618 SAINFIIDKI
-628 NSLID
+628 NGLIS
-633 AINTAKEASNE
+633 AFNAVKSASNE
-644 YFGTSFSATGKI
+644 IFGTGFSTTGEI
-656 TYRADEG
+656 SWRADTY
-663 AWRAKG
+663 AWKSAG
-669 ASIGEAVGNFANNPA
+669 ASFGNGIADFIENPM
-684 GAIQETLGNLQGNM
+684 GSIQEAMENVM
-698 NPSSVMG
+698 PSSVMSG
-705 GGGGGYGGEVIPPM
+705 AGGYDFGAIPPM
-719 EPVGAG
+719 DSLGGAG
-725 DDDGKKGRVPKPV
+725 KEAKAPKPV

-763 LARKDVI
+763 LARKEVI

>member
-1 MAEIRT
+1 MAEIRS
-7 RISLDDAMS
+7 RISLEDAMS
-16 SRLGQISNS
+16 GRLGQISNS

-45 NLNRAVSSSVASSFS
+45 SLNSAISSSITSS
-60 NMSSNIVESI
+60 
-70 DRISTS
+70 ISGLS
-76 LATSLNEPFGNLTNQ
+76 QG

-97 NTETM
+97 NTEVM

-117 NRASENVGIFG
+117 SRATENVGIFG

-151 AEALFQVPSAVI
+151 AEALFQVPGAVI

-180 DDVQGLSDAIYEA
+180 DDVQGLSDAIYQA

-229 ENIQKMFAISGTGTA
+229 ENIQKMFAIGGTGTA

-276 LEQIISRYMGVTQG
+276 LEQIISKYMGVTQG

-295 AKDGEITASIM
+295 AKDGEITASVM

-340 RAFTPFW
+340 NAFTPFW

-356 SAMNKVFDGFFM
+356 PAMNQIFDGFYM
-368 GVTLAGQ
+368 GVTLAGK
-375 ALAGLINNI
+375 ALAGLVNNI
-384 RWFVGAIG
+384 RWFVGVIG
-392 EAYTATKDFINPFVG
+392 QAYTATKDFINPFVG
-407 GIGIAI
+407 GLLTTI

-425 VSAISAFTGGV
+425 VSAISFLSGGI
-436 RTLATM
+436 RTLITM
-442 IQLLPQ
+442 IQLLPTAI
-448 SIALIKSLGLAQ
+448 SLIRSLGLAQ
-460 ALVAMTSL
+460 ALASMSAL
-468 EMWASFILPIGLIIG
+468 EMWGSLILPIGLVLG
-483 AIYLIIDA
+483 AIYLIVDA
-491 FGAWQTVAEYTLSFL
+491 FGAWQTVAEYALSFL
-506 VGALITA
+506 IGALMTA
-513 FYTVTVLAGAWALW
+513 FYTVTVLAGAWLVW
-527 NGLKFIGYV
+527 NGLKFIGTL
-536 YELLYAGAILITNS
+536 YELAYAGAVLVTNS
-550 YLSLMYIKTLAVAGA
+550 YLAVMYIRTLAVAGA
-565 QAILNAII
+565 QAVLNAIVS
-573 RMNPLVLFIGLVFLV
+573 MNPLPLFIMLVFLV

-595 QVASNGLKN
+595 QVSSNGLKN

-656 TYRADEG
+656 T
-663 AWRAKG
+663 WRANEDNWRKKG
-669 ASIGEAVGNFANNPA
+669 ASIGEAVGSFAEDPI
-684 GAIQETLGNLQGNM
+684 GTVQRKLDELREKM
-698 NPSSVMG
+698 NPS
-705 GGGGGYGGEVIPPM
+705 GGGYGGGAIPPM
-719 EPVGAG
+719 DDLGGAE
-725 DDDGKKGRVPKPV
+725 KKGKAPKPV

-763 LARKDVI
+763 LARKEVI

>member
-1 MAEIRT
+1 
-7 RISLDDAMS
+7 
-16 SRLGQISNS
+16 LGQISNS

-45 NLNRAVSSSVASSFS
+45 SLNSAISSSITSS
-60 NMSSNIVESI
+60 
-70 DRISTS
+70 ISGLS
-76 LATSLNEPFGNLTNQ
+76 QE

-97 NTETM
+97 NTEVM

-117 NRASENVGIFG
+117 SRATENVGIFG

-151 AEALFQVPSAVI
+151 AEALFQVPGAVI

-180 DDVQGLSDAIYEA
+180 DDVQGLSDAIYQA

-229 ENIQKMFAISGTGTA
+229 ENIQKMFAIGGTGTA

-249 LLQLSQALGSG
+249 LLQLRQALGSG

-276 LEQIISRYMGVTQG
+276 LEQIISKYMGVTQG

-340 RAFTPFW
+340 NAFTPFW

-356 SAMNKVFDGFFM
+356 PAMNQIFDGFYM
-368 GVTLAGQ
+368 GVTLAGK
-375 ALAGLINNI
+375 ALAGLVNNI
-384 RWFVGAIG
+384 RWFVGVIG
-392 EAYTATKDFINPFVG
+392 QAYTATKDFINPFVG
-407 GIGIAI
+407 GLLTTI

-425 VSAISAFTGGV
+425 VSAISFLSGGI
-436 RTLATM
+436 RTLITM
-442 IQLLPQ
+442 IQLLPTAI
-448 SIALIKSLGLAQ
+448 SLIRSLGLAQ
-460 ALVAMTSL
+460 ALASMSAL
-468 EMWASFILPIGLIIG
+468 EMWGSLILPIGLVLG
-483 AIYLIIDA
+483 AIYLIVDA
-491 FGAWQTVAEYTLSFL
+491 FGAWQTVAEYALSFL
-506 VGALITA
+506 IGALMTA
-513 FYTVTVLAGAWALW
+513 FYTVTVLAGAWLVW
-527 NGLKFIGYV
+527 NGLKFIGTL
-536 YELLYAGAILITNS
+536 YELAYAGVVLVTNS
-550 YLSLMYIKTLAVAGA
+550 YLAVMYIRTLAVAGA
-565 QAILNAII
+565 QAVLNAII
-573 RMNPLVLFIGLVFLV
+573 SMNPLPFLIGLIFVV

-595 QVASNGLKN
+595 QVASNGLRN
-604 TLISVFSEIAGAIA
+604 TLVSVFSEIASAIA
-618 SAVNFMIDNI
+618 SAINFIIDKI
-628 NSLID
+628 NGLIS
-633 AINTAKEASNE
+633 AFNAVKSASNE
-644 YFGTSFSATGKI
+644 IFGTGFSTTGEI
-656 TYRADEG
+656 SWRADTY
-663 AWRAKG
+663 AWKSAG
-669 ASIGEAVGNFANNPA
+669 ASFGNSVADFIENPM
-684 GAIQETLGNLQGNM
+684 GSIQEAMGNVM
-698 NPSSVMG
+698 PSSVMSG
-705 GGGGGYGGEVIPPM
+705 AGGYDFGAIPPM
-719 EPVGAG
+719 DSLGGAG
-725 DDDGKKGRVPKPV
+725 KEGKAPKPV

-763 LARKDVI
+763 LARKEVI

>member
-1 MAEIRT
+1 MAEIRS
-7 RISLDDAMS
+7 RISLEDAMS

-45 NLNRAVSSSVASSFS
+45 SLNSAVSSSITSS
-60 NMSSNIVESI
+60 
-70 DRISTS
+70 ISGLS
-76 LATSLNEPFGNLTNQ
+76 QE

-102 STNIE
+102 SANIE
-107 RALTRISSGA
+107 RAFTRVSNGA
-117 NRASENVGIFG
+117 SRASENVGIFG

-151 AEALFQVPSAVI
+151 AEALFQVPGAAI

-169 ASTQARIGLIT
+169 SSTQARIGLIT

-193 SLRSRGSYAQ
+193 SLRSRGSYAT
-203 MADTVAKLGLTAR
+203 MTDTVAKLGLTAR

-229 ENIQKMFAISGTGTA
+229 ENIQKLFAIGGTDTEHQKFA
-244 QQQAS
+244 LMQ
-249 LLQLSQALGSG
+249 LQQALGSE

-276 LEQIISRYMGVTQG
+276 LEQIISKYMGVTQG

-295 AKDGEITASIM
+295 AKDGEITASVM

-340 RAFTPFW
+340 NAFTPFW

-356 SAMNKVFDGFFM
+356 PAMNQIFDGFYM
-368 GVTLAGQ
+368 GVTLAGK
-375 ALAGLINNI
+375 ALAGLVNNI
-384 RWFVGAIG
+384 RWFVGVIG

-407 GIGIAI
+407 GLLTTIGI
-413 GLLAIFKTSLIA
+413 LAIFKTSLIA
-425 VSAISAFTGGV
+425 VSAISFLAGGI
-436 RTLATM
+436 RTLVTM
-442 IQLLPQ
+442 IQLLPTAI
-448 SIALIKSLGLAQ
+448 SLIRSLGLAQ
-460 ALVAMTSL
+460 ALASMSAL
-468 EMWASFILPIGLIIG
+468 EMWGSLILPIGLILG
-483 AIYLIIDA
+483 AIYLIVDA
-491 FGAWQTVAEYTLSFL
+491 FGAWQTVAEYALSFL
-506 VGALITA
+506 IGALMTA
-513 FYTVTVLAGAWALW
+513 FYTVTVLAGIWIVW
-527 NGLKFIGYV
+527 NGLKFIGTL
-536 YELLYAGAILITNS
+536 YELAYAGAVLVTNS
-550 YLSLMYIKTLAVAGA
+550 YLAVMYIRTLAVAGV
-565 QAILNAII
+565 QALLNAII
-573 RMNPLVLFIGLVFLV
+573 SMNPLPFLIGLIFVV

-595 QVASNGLKN
+595 QVASNGLRN
-604 TLISVFSEIAGAIA
+604 TLVSVFSEIASAIA
-618 SAVNFMIDNI
+618 SAINFIIDKI
-628 NSLID
+628 NGLIS
-633 AINTAKEASNE
+633 AFNAVKSASNE
-644 YFGTSFSATGKI
+644 IFGTSFSTTGEI
-656 TYRADEG
+656 SWRADTY
-663 AWRAKG
+663 AWKSAG
-669 ASIGEAVGNFANNPA
+669 ASFGNSVADFIEMRP
-684 GAIQETLGNLQGNM
+684 IQEAMGNVM
-698 NPSSVMG
+698 PSSVMSG
-705 GGGGGYGGEVIPPM
+705 AGGYDFGAIPSM
-719 EPVGAG
+719 DSLGGAG
-725 DDDGKKGRVPKPV
+725 KEGKAPKPV

-763 LARKDVI
+763 LARKEVI

-791 DVDTVIDRLE
+791 DVDTVIDKLE

>member
-1 MAEIRT
+1 MAEIRS
-7 RISLDDAMS
+7 RISLEDAMS
-16 SRLGQISNS
+16 GRLGQISNS

-45 NLNRAVSSSVASSFS
+45 SLNSAISSSITSS
-60 NMSSNIVESI
+60 
-70 DRISTS
+70 ISGLS
-76 LATSLNEPFGNLTNQ
+76 QE

-97 NTETM
+97 NTEVM

-117 NRASENVGIFG
+117 SRATENIGIFG

-151 AEALFQVPSAVI
+151 AEALFQVPGAVI

-180 DDVQGLSDAIYEA
+180 DDVQGLSDAIYQA

-229 ENIQKMFAISGTGTA
+229 ENIQKMFAIGGTGTA

-276 LEQIISRYMGVTQG
+276 LEQIISKYMGVTQG

-340 RAFTPFW
+340 NAFTPFW

-356 SAMNKVFDGFFM
+356 PAMNQIFDGFYM
-368 GVTLAGQ
+368 GVTLAGK
-375 ALAGLINNI
+375 ALAGLVNNI
-384 RWFVGAIG
+384 RWFVGVIG

-407 GIGIAI
+407 GLLITI

-425 VSAISAFTGGV
+425 VSAISFLSGGI
-436 RTLATM
+436 RTLITM
-442 IQLLPQ
+442 IQLLPTAI
-448 SIALIKSLGLAQ
+448 SLIRSLGLAQ
-460 ALVAMTSL
+460 ALASMSAL
-468 EMWASFILPIGLIIG
+468 EMWGSLILPIGLILG
-483 AIYLIIDA
+483 AIYLIVDA
-491 FGAWQTVAEYTLSFL
+491 FGAWQTVAEYALSFL
-506 VGALITA
+506 IGALMTA
-513 FYTVTVLAGAWALW
+513 FYTVTVLAGAWLVW
-527 NGLKFIGYV
+527 NGLKFIGTL
-536 YELLYAGAILITNS
+536 YELAYAGAVLVTNS
-550 YLSLMYIKTLAVAGA
+550 YLAVMYIRTLAVAGA
-565 QAILNAII
+565 QAVLNAII
-573 RMNPLVLFIGLVFLV
+573 SMNPLPFLIGLIFVV

-595 QVASNGLKN
+595 QVASNGLRN
-604 TLISVFSEIAGAIA
+604 TLVSVFSEIASAIA
-618 SAVNFMIDNI
+618 SAINFIIDKI
-628 NSLID
+628 NGLIS
-633 AINTAKEASNE
+633 AFNAVKSASNE
-644 YFGTSFSATGKI
+644 IFGTGFSTTGEI
-656 TYRADEG
+656 SWRADTY
-663 AWRAKG
+663 AWKSAG
-669 ASIGEAVGNFANNPA
+669 ASFGNSVADFIENPM
-684 GAIQETLGNLQGNM
+684 GSIQEAMGNVM
-698 NPSSVMG
+698 PSSVMSG
-705 GGGGGYGGEVIPPM
+705 AGGYDFGAISPM
-719 EPVGAG
+719 DSLGGAG
-725 DDDGKKGRVPKPV
+725 KEGKAPKPV

-763 LARKDVI
+763 LARKEVI

>member
-1 MAEIRT
+1 MAEIRS
-7 RISLDDAMS
+7 RISLEDAMS
-16 SRLGQISNS
+16 GRLGQISDS

-45 NLNRAVSSSVASSFS
+45 SLNSAISSSITSS
-60 NMSSNIVESI
+60 
-70 DRISTS
+70 ISGLS
-76 LATSLNEPFGNLTNQ
+76 QE

-97 NTETM
+97 NTEVM

-117 NRASENVGIFG
+117 SRATENVGIFG

-151 AEALFQVPSAVI
+151 AEALFQVPGAVI

-180 DDVQGLSDAIYEA
+180 DDVQGLSDAIYQA
-193 SLRSRGSYAQ
+193 SLRSRGSYAT
-203 MADTVAKLGLTAR
+203 MTDTVAKLGLTAR

-229 ENIQKMFAISGTGTA
+229 ENIQKLFAIGGTDTEHQKFA
-244 QQQAS
+244 LMQLQQS
-249 LLQLSQALGSG
+249 LGSG

-276 LEQIISRYMGVTQG
+276 LEQIISKYMGVTQG

-295 AKDGEITASIM
+295 AKDGEITASVM
-306 RNAILG
+306 RNAILS

-327 FGQNMQLLGTIAF
+327 FGQNMQLLRTIAF
-340 RAFTPFW
+340 NAFTPFW

-356 SAMNKVFDGFFM
+356 PAMNKVFDGFYM

-375 ALAGLINNI
+375 ALAGLVNNI
-384 RWFVGAIG
+384 RWFVGVIG
-392 EAYTATKDFINPFVG
+392 QAYTATKDFINPFVG
-407 GIGIAI
+407 GLLITI

-425 VSAISAFTGGV
+425 VSAISFLAGGI
-436 RTLATM
+436 RTLITM
-442 IQLLPQ
+442 IQLLPTAI
-448 SIALIKSLGLAQ
+448 SLIRSLGLAQ
-460 ALVAMTSL
+460 ALASMSAL
-468 EMWASFILPIGLIIG
+468 EMWGSLILPIGLVLG
-483 AIYLIIDA
+483 AIYLIVDA
-491 FGAWQTVAEYTLSFL
+491 FGAWQTVAEYALSFL
-506 VGALITA
+506 IGALMTA
-513 FYTVTVLAGAWALW
+513 FYTVTVLAGAWLVW
-527 NGLKFIGYV
+527 NGLKFIGTL
-536 YELLYAGAILITNS
+536 YELAYAGAVLVTNS
-550 YLSLMYIKTLAVAGA
+550 YLAVMYIRTLAVAGA
-565 QAILNAII
+565 QAVLNAII
-573 RMNPLVLFIGLVFLV
+573 SMNPLPFLIGLIFVV

-595 QVASNGLKN
+595 QVASNGLRN
-604 TLISVFSEIAGAIA
+604 TLVSVFSEIASAIA
-618 SAVNFMIDNI
+618 SAINFIIDKI
-628 NSLID
+628 NGLIS
-633 AINTAKEASNE
+633 AFNAVKSASNE
-644 YFGTSFSATGKI
+644 IFGTGFSTTGEI
-656 TYRADEG
+656 SWRADTY
-663 AWRAKG
+663 AWKSAG
-669 ASIGEAVGNFANNPA
+669 ASFGNSVADFIENPM
-684 GAIQETLGNLQGNM
+684 GSIQEAMGNVM
-698 NPSSVMG
+698 PSSVMSG
-705 GGGGGYGGEVIPPM
+705 AGGYDFGAISPM
-719 EPVGAG
+719 DSLGGAG
-725 DDDGKKGRVPKPV
+725 KEGKAPKPV

-763 LARKDVI
+763 LARKEVI

>member
-1 MAEIRT
+1 MAEIRS
-7 RISLDDAMS
+7 RISLEDAMS
-16 SRLGQISNS
+16 GRLGQISNS

-45 NLNRAVSSSVASSFS
+45 SLNSAISSSITSS
-60 NMSSNIVESI
+60 
-70 DRISTS
+70 ISGLS
-76 LATSLNEPFGNLTNQ
+76 QE

-97 NTETM
+97 NTEVM

-117 NRASENVGIFG
+117 SRATENVGIFG

-151 AEALFQVPSAVI
+151 AEALFQVPGAVI

-180 DDVQGLSDAIYEA
+180 DDVQGLSDAIYQA

-229 ENIQKMFAISGTGTA
+229 ENIQKMFAIGGTGTA

-276 LEQIISRYMGVTQG
+276 LEQIISKYMGVTQG

-340 RAFTPFW
+340 NAFTPFW

-356 SAMNKVFDGFFM
+356 PAMNKIFDGFYM
-368 GVTLAGQ
+368 GVTLAGKV
-375 ALAGLINNI
+375 LAGLVNNI
-384 RWFVGAIG
+384 RWFVGVIG

-425 VSAISAFTGGV
+425 VSAISFLASGV
-436 RTLATM
+436 TSLLTM
-442 IQLLPQ
+442 IQYLPQ
-448 SIALIKSLGLAQ
+448 AISLIRTLGLAQ
-460 ALVAMTSL
+460 ALASMSAL
-468 EMWASFILPIGLIIG
+468 EMWGAFILPIGLAIG
-483 AIYLIIDA
+483 GVYL
-491 FGAWQTVAEYTLSFL
+491 
-506 VGALITA
+506 LITA
-513 FYTVTVLAGAWALW
+513 FTDFNTALEYLGDLLLGVVTGALAGAISYLILYGSYWIVA
-527 NGLKFIGYV
+527 NGAVLAHTAIMGIYN
-536 YELLYAGAILITNS
+536 GAIFVANT
-550 YLSLMYIKTLAVAGA
+550 LMSIWRGTISAVTVA
-565 QAILNAII
+565 QSILNAVLA
-573 RMNPLVLFIGLVFLV
+573 MNPIGLVVMLV
-588 ISAFVGW
+588 ALAVGAYIAW
-595 QVASNGLKN
+595 QGASNGLRN
-604 TLISVFSEIAGAIA
+604 TMASVFADIAEAVA
-618 SAVNFMIDNI
+618 SAINFIIDKI
-628 NSLID
+628 NGLIG
-633 AINTAKEASNE
+633 AFNTVKELSNDI
-644 YFGTSFSATGKI
+644 FGTSFSATGEI
-656 TYRADEG
+656 TWRANEYS
-663 AWRAKG
+663 WRAKG
-669 ASIGEAVGNFANNPA
+669 VELANSISDFANNPT
-684 GAIQETLGNLQGNM
+684 GAIQEALGNLMPSDIM
-698 NPSSVMG
+698 N
-705 GGGGGYGGEVIPPM
+705 GGGGYGGGAIPSM
-719 EPVGAG
+719 DSLGGAG
-725 DDDGKKGRVPKPV
+725 KEPKPV

-763 LARKDVI
+763 LARKEVI

>member
-1 MAEIRT
+1 MAEIRS

-33 ETANATTRQLES
+33 ETANTATKRLETSLS
-45 NLNRAVSSSVASSFS
+45 NAVNTSIANSFS
-60 NMSSNIVESI
+60 NISS
-70 DRISTS
+70 S
-76 LATSLNEPFGNLTNQ
+76 LANSISGISSVLTISLKNSFSGLIEELQ
-91 MQRVAQ
+91 KVSQ
-97 NTETM
+97 NTETIA
-102 STNIE
+102 SNIE
-107 RALTRISSGA
+107 RALNRISTSA
-117 NRASENVGIFG
+117 SKASESVGMFG
-128 RMFKGAFGQYFLAE
+128 NMFKGAFGQYFLAE

-151 AEALFQVPSAVI
+151 AEALMELPGKVI
-163 DLADEF
+163 ELADEYTN
-169 ASTQARIGLIT
+169 TQARIGLIT
-180 DDVQGLSDAIYEA
+180 NDVQGLSDAIYQA
-193 SLRSRGSYAQ
+193 SLRSRGSYSQ

-216 NAFKST
+216 NAFQST

-229 ENIQKMFAISGTGTA
+229 ENIQKMFAIGGTGTA

-295 AKDGEITASIM
+295 AKDGEITANIM

-340 RAFTPFW
+340 KAFTPFW

-356 SAMNKVFDGFFM
+356 PAMNKVFDNFYVGI
-368 GVTLAGQ
+368 TLAGN
-375 ALAGLINNI
+375 ALAGLVNNI
-384 RWFVGAIG
+384 RWFVGFVGNIYSSISG
-392 EAYTATKDFINPFVG
+392 FINPFIG
-407 GIGIAI
+407 GIAI
-413 GLLAIFKTSLIA
+413 AISLLAVFKVSMLA
-425 VSAISAFTGGV
+425 VSAISFLAGGI
-436 RTLATM
+436 RTLLTFV
-442 IQLLPQ
+442 QLLPQ
-448 SIALIKSLGLAQ
+448 AITLIRSLGLVQ
-460 ALVAMTSL
+460 ALVAMSSL

-491 FGAWQTVAEYTLSFL
+491 FGAWQTVAEYVLTFL
-506 VGALITA
+506 IGALLTA
-513 FYTVTVLAGAWALW
+513 FFTVMVLAGAWALW
-527 NGLKFIGYV
+527 NGLKFIGYI
-536 YELLYAGAILITNS
+536 YELLYAGAVLIANS
-550 YLSLMYIKTLAVAGA
+550 YLAIMYIRTLAVAGA

-573 RMNPLVLFIGLVFLV
+573 RMNPLALFIGLVFLV

-595 QVASNGLKN
+595 QVSSNGLRN
-604 TLISVFSEIAGAIA
+604 TLVSVFSEIAGAVA
-618 SAVNFMIDNI
+618 SAINFIIDKI
-628 NSLID
+628 NGLIS
-633 AINTAKEASNE
+633 AFNKVKQVSNE
-644 YFGTSFSATGKI
+644 IFGTSFSATSEI
-656 TYRADEG
+656 TWRADEEG
-663 AWRAKG
+663 WRQ
-669 ASIGEAVGNFANNPA
+669 A
-684 GAIQETLGNLQGNM
+684 GANFGNSVANFVENPMGTIQGALDDLMGGM
-698 NPSSVMG
+698 NPSDLIG
-705 GGGGGYGGEVIPPM
+705 GGGGGYDGGAIPPM
-719 EPVGAG
+719 TPLGAG

-763 LARKDVI
+763 LARKEVI

>member
-45 NLNRAVSSSVASSFS
+45 SLNRAVSSSIASSFS

-117 NRASENVGIFG
+117 NRASQSVGIFG
-128 RMFKGAFGQYFLAE
+128 RMFRGAFGQYFLAE

-151 AEALFQVPSAVI
+151 ADALFQVPSAVI
-163 DLADEF
+163 NLTDEF
-169 ASTQARIGLIT
+169 SSTQARIGLIT
-180 DDVQGLSDAIYEA
+180 DDVQGLSNAIYEA
-193 SLRSRGSYAQ
+193 SLRSRGSYAT
-203 MADTVAKLGLTAR
+203 MTDTVAKLGLTAR

-229 ENIQKMFAISGTGTA
+229 ENIQKLFAIGGTDTEHQKFA
-244 QQQAS
+244 LMQ
-249 LLQLSQALGSG
+249 LQQALGSG

-271 ENAPM
+271 ESAPM
-276 LEQIISRYMGVTQG
+276 LEQIISKYMGVTQG

-295 AKDGEITASIM
+295 AKDGEITASVM

-340 RAFTPFW
+340 KAFTPFW

-356 SAMNKVFDGFFM
+356 PAMNKVFDGFYI

-375 ALAGLINNI
+375 ALAGLVNNI
-384 RWFVGAIG
+384 RWLSGEISNLYTSWKEFIDPLIIGIGTAVTAFILLEGAIM
-392 EAYTATKDFINPFVG
+392 AVNVATALWSGLQFIG
-407 GIGIAI
+407 
-413 GLLAIFKTSLIA
+413 SLIA
-425 VSAISAFTGGV
+425 MIQYLPQAIELIRALGLVQAFT
-436 RTLATM
+436 
-442 IQLLPQ
+442 
-448 SIALIKSLGLAQ
+448 
-460 ALVAMTSL
+460 AMTAT
-468 EMWASFILPIGLIIG
+468 EMWGAILLPIGIVIG
-483 AIYLIIDA
+483 AIFLAVSVINHFAKTSISALGIISA
-491 FGAWQTVAEYTLSFL
+491 GFFFLGSVIYNIIAVAWNVMVSFAEAIGNMYTNPLNAVYNLFATIWNGVVNL
-506 VGALITA
+506 VGRAVNEIISMINSIPGVNIGGGVNYGGLIAGYKPVTHSYGSYRMGYARTGKALEGYNLGA
-513 FYTVTVLAGAWALW
+513 NVSLEGVLK
-527 NGLKFIGYV
+527 NI
-536 YELLYAGAILITNS
+536 
-550 YLSLMYIKTLAVAGA
+550 
-565 QAILNAII
+565 
-573 RMNPLVLFIGLVFLV
+573 
-588 ISAFVGW
+588 
-595 QVASNGLKN
+595 SNGLEAMPSD
-604 TLISVFSEIAGAIA
+604 TMAGA
-618 SAVNFMIDNI
+618 
-628 NSLID
+628 
-633 AINTAKEASNE
+633 
-644 YFGTSFSATGKI
+644 
-656 TYRADEG
+656 
-663 AWRAKG
+663 
-669 ASIGEAVGNFANNPA
+669 
-684 GAIQETLGNLQGNM
+684 
-698 NPSSVMG
+698 
-705 GGGGGYGGEVIPPM
+705 GGYGGGAIPPM
-719 EPVGAG
+719 EPVGG
-725 DDDGKKGRVPKPV
+725 DDKDGKKTKPV

-763 LARKDVI
+763 LARKEVI

>member
-45 NLNRAVSSSVASSFS
+45 SLNRAVSSSIASSFS

-117 NRASENVGIFG
+117 NRASESVGIFG
-128 RMFKGAFGQYFLAE
+128 RMFRGAFGQYFLAE

-151 AEALFQVPSAVI
+151 AEALFELPGAVI
-163 DLADEF
+163 GLADEY

-180 DDVQGLSDAIYEA
+180 SDVKGLSNAIYEA
-193 SLRSRGSYAQ
+193 SLRSRGSYSQ

-229 ENIQKMFAISGTGTA
+229 ENIQKMFAIGGTGIA

-276 LEQIISRYMGVTQG
+276 LEQIISKYMGVTQG

-295 AKDGEITASIM
+295 AKDGEITASVM

-340 RAFTPFW
+340 NAFTPFW

-356 SAMNKVFDGFFM
+356 PAMNKVFDGFYI

-375 ALAGLINNI
+375 ALAGLVNNI
-384 RWFVGAIG
+384 RWLSGEISNLYTSWKEFIDPLIIGIGTAVTAFILLEGAIM
-392 EAYTATKDFINPFVG
+392 AVNVATALWSGLQFIG
-407 GIGIAI
+407 
-413 GLLAIFKTSLIA
+413 SLIA
-425 VSAISAFTGGV
+425 MIQYLPQAIELIRALGLVQAFT
-436 RTLATM
+436 
-442 IQLLPQ
+442 
-448 SIALIKSLGLAQ
+448 
-460 ALVAMTSL
+460 AMTAT
-468 EMWASFILPIGLIIG
+468 EMWGAILLPIGIVIG
-483 AIYLIIDA
+483 AIFLAVSVINHFAKTSISALGIISA
-491 FGAWQTVAEYTLSFL
+491 GFFFLGSVIYNIIAVAWNVMVSFAEAIGNMYTNPLNAVYNLFATIWNGVVNL
-506 VGALITA
+506 VGRAVNEIISMINSIPGVNIGGGVNYGGLIASYKPVTHSYGSHRMDYARTGKALEGYNLGA
-513 FYTVTVLAGAWALW
+513 NVSLEGVLK
-527 NGLKFIGYV
+527 NI
-536 YELLYAGAILITNS
+536 
-550 YLSLMYIKTLAVAGA
+550 
-565 QAILNAII
+565 
-573 RMNPLVLFIGLVFLV
+573 
-588 ISAFVGW
+588 
-595 QVASNGLKN
+595 SNGLEAMPSD
-604 TLISVFSEIAGAIA
+604 TMAGA
-618 SAVNFMIDNI
+618 
-628 NSLID
+628 
-633 AINTAKEASNE
+633 
-644 YFGTSFSATGKI
+644 
-656 TYRADEG
+656 
-663 AWRAKG
+663 
-669 ASIGEAVGNFANNPA
+669 
-684 GAIQETLGNLQGNM
+684 
-698 NPSSVMG
+698 
-705 GGGGGYGGEVIPPM
+705 GGYGGVAIPPM
-719 EPVGAG
+719 EGVGSS
-725 DDDGKKGRVPKPV
+725 DKDGKKTKPV

-763 LARKDVI
+763 LARKEVI

-791 DVDTVIDRLE
+791 DVDMVIDRLE

-806 LYDGSLQGGV
+806 LYDGSL

>member
-1 MAEIRT
+1 MAEIRS
-7 RISLDDAMS
+7 RISLEDAMS
-16 SRLGQISNS
+16 GRLGQISNS

-45 NLNRAVSSSVASSFS
+45 SLNSAISSSITSS
-60 NMSSNIVESI
+60 
-70 DRISTS
+70 ISGLS
-76 LATSLNEPFGNLTNQ
+76 QE
-91 MQRVAQ
+91 MQRVAK
-97 NTETM
+97 NTEVM

-117 NRASENVGIFG
+117 SRATENVGIFG

-151 AEALFQVPSAVI
+151 AEALFQVPGAVI

-180 DDVQGLSDAIYEA
+180 DDVQGLSNAIYQA

-229 ENIQKMFAISGTGTA
+229 ENIQKMFAIGGTGTA

-276 LEQIISRYMGVTQG
+276 LEQIISKYMGVTQG

-340 RAFTPFW
+340 NAFTPFW
-347 QQLSAIADS
+347 QQLSAVADS
-356 SAMNKVFDGFFM
+356 PAMNQIFDGFYM
-368 GVTLAGQ
+368 GVTLAGK
-375 ALAGLINNI
+375 ALAGLVNNI
-384 RWFVGAIG
+384 RWFVGVIG

-407 GIGIAI
+407 GLLITI

-425 VSAISAFTGGV
+425 VSAISFLAGGI
-436 RTLATM
+436 RTLITM
-442 IQLLPQ
+442 IQLLPTA
-448 SIALIKSLGLAQ
+448 IALIRSLGLAQ
-460 ALVAMTSL
+460 ALASMSAL
-468 EMWASFILPIGLIIG
+468 EMWGSLILPIGLVLG
-483 AIYLIIDA
+483 AIYLIVDA
-491 FGAWQTVAEYTLSFL
+491 FGAWQTVAEYALSFL
-506 VGALITA
+506 IGALMTA
-513 FYTVTVLAGAWALW
+513 FYTVTVLAGAWLVW
-527 NGLKFIGYV
+527 NGLKFIGTL
-536 YELLYAGAILITNS
+536 YELAYAGAVLVTNS
-550 YLSLMYIKTLAVAGA
+550 YLAVMYIRTLAVAGA
-565 QAILNAII
+565 QALLNAII
-573 RMNPLVLFIGLVFLV
+573 SMNPLPLLIGLIFVV

-595 QVASNGLKN
+595 QVASNGLRN
-604 TLISVFSEIAGAIA
+604 TLVSVFSEIASAVA
-618 SAVNFMIDNI
+618 SAINFIIDKI
-628 NSLID
+628 NGLIS
-633 AINTAKEASNE
+633 AFNAVKSASNE
-644 YFGTSFSATGKI
+644 IFGTGFSATGEI
-656 TYRADEG
+656 SWRADTY
-663 AWRAKG
+663 AWKSAG
-669 ASIGEAVGNFANNPA
+669 ASFGNSVADFIENPM
-684 GAIQETLGNLQGNM
+684 GSIQEAMGNVM
-698 NPSSVMG
+698 PSSVMSG
-705 GGGGGYGGEVIPPM
+705 AGGYDFGAIPPM
-719 EPVGAG
+719 DSLGGAG
-725 DDDGKKGRVPKPV
+725 KEGKAPKPV

-763 LARKDVI
+763 LARKEVI

>member
-1 MAEIRT
+1 MAEIRS
-7 RISLDDAMS
+7 RISLEDAMS
-16 SRLGQISNS
+16 GRLGQISNS

-45 NLNRAVSSSVASSFS
+45 SLNSAISSSITSS
-60 NMSSNIVESI
+60 
-70 DRISTS
+70 ISGLS
-76 LATSLNEPFGNLTNQ
+76 QE

-97 NTETM
+97 NTEVM

-117 NRASENVGIFG
+117 SRATENVGIFG

-151 AEALFQVPSAVI
+151 AEALFQVPGAVI

-180 DDVQGLSDAIYEA
+180 DDVQGLSDAIYQA

-229 ENIQKMFAISGTGTA
+229 ENIQKMFAIGGTGTA

-276 LEQIISRYMGVTQG
+276 LEQIISKYMGVTQG

-295 AKDGEITASIM
+295 AKDGEITASVM

-340 RAFTPFW
+340 NAFTPFW

-356 SAMNKVFDGFFM
+356 PAMNQIFDGFYM
-368 GVTLAGQ
+368 GVTLAGK
-375 ALAGLINNI
+375 ALAGLVNNI
-384 RWFVGAIG
+384 RWFVGVMG

-407 GIGIAI
+407 GLLTTI

-425 VSAISAFTGGV
+425 VSAISFLAGGI
-436 RTLATM
+436 RTLVTM
-442 IQLLPQ
+442 IQLLPTA
-448 SIALIKSLGLAQ
+448 IALIRSLGLAQ
-460 ALVAMTSL
+460 ALASMSAL
-468 EMWASFILPIGLIIG
+468 EMWGSLILPIGLILG
-483 AIYLIIDA
+483 AIYIIVDA
-491 FGAWQTVAEYTLSFL
+491 FGAWQTVAEYALSFL
-506 VGALITA
+506 IGALMTA
-513 FYTVTVLAGAWALW
+513 FYTVTVLAGIWLVW
-527 NGLKFIGYV
+527 NGLKFLGTL
-536 YELLYAGAILITNS
+536 YELAYAGAVLVTNS
-550 YLSLMYIKTLAVAGA
+550 YLAVMYIRTLAVAGA
-565 QAILNAII
+565 QALLNAII
-573 RMNPLVLFIGLVFLV
+573 SMNPLPLLIGLIFVV

-595 QVASNGLKN
+595 QVASNGLRN
-604 TLISVFSEIAGAIA
+604 TLVSVFSEIASAIA
-618 SAVNFMIDNI
+618 SAINFIIDKI
-628 NSLID
+628 NGLIS
-633 AINTAKEASNE
+633 AFNAVKSASNE
-644 YFGTSFSATGKI
+644 IFGTGFSTTGEI
-656 TYRADEG
+656 SWRADTY
-663 AWRAKG
+663 AWKSAG
-669 ASIGEAVGNFANNPA
+669 ASFGNSVADFIENPM
-684 GAIQETLGNLQGNM
+684 GSIQEAMGNVM
-698 NPSSVMG
+698 PSSVMSG
-705 GGGGGYGGEVIPPM
+705 AGGYDFGAIPPM
-719 EPVGAG
+719 DSLGGAG
-725 DDDGKKGRVPKPV
+725 KEGKAPKPV

-763 LARKDVI
+763 LARKEVI

>member
-1 MAEIRT
+1 MAEIRS
-7 RISLDDAMS
+7 RISLEDAMS
-16 SRLGQISNS
+16 GRLGQISNS

-45 NLNRAVSSSVASSFS
+45 SLNSAISSSITSS
-60 NMSSNIVESI
+60 
-70 DRISTS
+70 ISGLS
-76 LATSLNEPFGNLTNQ
+76 QE

-97 NTETM
+97 NTEVM

-117 NRASENVGIFG
+117 SRATENIGIFG

-151 AEALFQVPSAVI
+151 AEALFQVPGAVI

-180 DDVQGLSDAIYEA
+180 DDVQGLSDAIYQA

-229 ENIQKMFAISGTGTA
+229 ENIQKMFAIGGTGTA

-276 LEQIISRYMGVTQG
+276 LEQIISKYMGVTQG

-295 AKDGEITASIM
+295 AKDGEITASVM

-340 RAFTPFW
+340 NAFTPFW

-356 SAMNKVFDGFFM
+356 PAMNQIFDGFYM
-368 GVTLAGQ
+368 GVTLAGK
-375 ALAGLINNI
+375 ALAGLVNNI
-384 RWFVGAIG
+384 RWFVGVMG

-407 GIGIAI
+407 GLLTTI

-425 VSAISAFTGGV
+425 VSAISFLAGGI
-436 RTLATM
+436 RTLVTM
-442 IQLLPQ
+442 IQLLPTA
-448 SIALIKSLGLAQ
+448 IALIRSLGLAQ
-460 ALVAMTSL
+460 ALASMSAL
-468 EMWASFILPIGLIIG
+468 EMWGSLILPIGLILG
-483 AIYLIIDA
+483 AIYIIVDA
-491 FGAWQTVAEYTLSFL
+491 FGAWQTVAEYALSFL
-506 VGALITA
+506 IGALMTA
-513 FYTVTVLAGAWALW
+513 FYTVTVLAGAWLVW
-527 NGLKFIGYV
+527 NGLKFIGTL
-536 YELLYAGAILITNS
+536 YELAYAGAVLVTNS
-550 YLSLMYIKTLAVAGA
+550 YLAVMYIRTLAVAGA
-565 QAILNAII
+565 QAVLNAII
-573 RMNPLVLFIGLVFLV
+573 SMNPLPFFIGLIFVV

-595 QVASNGLKN
+595 QVASNGLRN
-604 TLISVFSEIAGAIA
+604 TLVSVFSEIASAIA
-618 SAVNFMIDNI
+618 SAINFIIDKI
-628 NSLID
+628 NGLIS
-633 AINTAKEASNE
+633 AFNAVKSASNE
-644 YFGTSFSATGKI
+644 IFGTGFSTTGEI
-656 TYRADEG
+656 SWRADTY
-663 AWRAKG
+663 AWKSAG
-669 ASIGEAVGNFANNPA
+669 ASFGNSVADFIENPM
-684 GAIQETLGNLQGNM
+684 GSIQEAMGNVM
-698 NPSSVMG
+698 PSSVMSG
-705 GGGGGYGGEVIPPM
+705 AGGYDFGAIPPM
-719 EPVGAG
+719 DSLGGAG
-725 DDDGKKGRVPKPV
+725 KEGKAPKPV

-763 LARKDVI
+763 LARKEVI

>member
-1 MAEIRT
+1 MAEIVT

-16 SRLGQISNS
+16 SRLGRISNS
-25 LNIMIGHM
+25 LNIMIEHM
-33 ETANATTRQLES
+33 ETANATTRRLES
-45 NLNRAVSSSVASSFS
+45 SLSSAVSSSITSS
-60 NMSSNIVESI
+60 IGG
-70 DRISTS
+70 
-76 LATSLNEPFGNLTNQ
+76 LAQE

-97 NTETM
+97 NTEIM
-102 STNIE
+102 SANIE
-107 RALTRISSGA
+107 RALTRVSSGA
-117 NRASENVGIFG
+117 SRASESVGIFG

-142 LMSEAVWRV
+142 LMSEAVWRI
-151 AEALFQVPSAVI
+151 AEALFQVPGVVI

-229 ENIQKMFAISGTGTA
+229 ENIQKMFAIGGTGTA

-276 LEQIISRYMGVTQG
+276 LEQIVAKYMGVTQG

-295 AKDGEITASIM
+295 AKDGEITASVM

-340 RAFTPFW
+340 NAFTPFW

-356 SAMNKVFDGFFM
+356 PAMNQIFDGFYM

-375 ALAGLINNI
+375 ALAGLVNNI
-384 RWFVGAIG
+384 RWFVGVIG

-407 GIGIAI
+407 GLVTII
-413 GLLAIFKTSLIA
+413 GLLAIFKTYLLA
-425 VSAISAFTGGV
+425 TSAIAFLSKGIS
-436 RTLATM
+436 TLATM
-442 IQLLPQ
+442 IQLLPTA
-448 SIALIKSLGLAQ
+448 IALIRSLGLAQ
-460 ALVAMTSL
+460 ALASMSAL
-468 EMWASFILPIGLIIG
+468 EMWGAFILPIGLAIG
-483 AIYLIIDA
+483 GIYLLMSA
-491 FGAWQTVAEYTLSFL
+491 FTDFNTALEYLGDLLLGVL
-506 VGALITA
+506 VGAISYLILYGSYWIVANGAVLAHTA
-513 FYTVTVLAGAWALW
+513 IMGIYNGLIFVTNTLMSIWRGAISAVTV
-527 NGLKFIGYV
+527 
-536 YELLYAGAILITNS
+536 
-550 YLSLMYIKTLAVAGA
+550 A
-565 QAILNAII
+565 QSVLNAVLA
-573 RMNPLVLFIGLVFLV
+573 MNPIGFVVMLVALAIGAYV
-588 ISAFVGW
+588 AW
-595 QVASNGLKN
+595 QGASNGLRK
-604 TLISVFSEIAGAIA
+604 TMTEVFADIAEGVA
-618 SAVNFMIDNI
+618 SAINFMIDSI
-628 NSLID
+628 NMLIG

-644 YFGTSFSATGKI
+644 YFGTSFSLTGEITGKVNEY
-656 TYRADEG
+656 T
-663 AWRAKG
+663 WRAKAVEAG
-669 ASIGEAVGNFANNPA
+669 NELYDTISNPIEKVKKYFNDSIPSD
-684 GAIQETLGNLQGNM
+684 TM
-698 NPSSVMG
+698 N
-705 GGGGGYGGEVIPPM
+705 GGGGYGGGVIPPM
-719 EPVGAG
+719 EPAGGAG
-725 DDDGKKGRVPKPV
+725 KEPKPV

-763 LARKDVI
+763 LARKEVI

>member
-1 MAEIRT
+1 MAEIRS
-7 RISLDDAMS
+7 RISLEDAMS
-16 SRLGQISNS
+16 GRLGQISNS

-45 NLNRAVSSSVASSFS
+45 SLNSAISSSITSS
-60 NMSSNIVESI
+60 
-70 DRISTS
+70 ISGLS
-76 LATSLNEPFGNLTNQ
+76 QE

-97 NTETM
+97 NTEVM

-117 NRASENVGIFG
+117 SRATENIGIFG

-151 AEALFQVPSAVI
+151 AEALFQVPGAVI

-180 DDVQGLSDAIYEA
+180 DDVQGLSDAIYQA

-229 ENIQKMFAISGTGTA
+229 ENIQKMFAIGGTGTA

-276 LEQIISRYMGVTQG
+276 LEQIISKYMGVTQG

-295 AKDGEITASIM
+295 AKDGEITASVM

-340 RAFTPFW
+340 NAFTPFW

-356 SAMNKVFDGFFM
+356 PAMNQIFDGFYM
-368 GVTLAGQ
+368 GVTLAGK
-375 ALAGLINNI
+375 ALAGLVNNI
-384 RWFVGAIG
+384 RWFVGVMG

-407 GIGIAI
+407 GLLTTI

-425 VSAISAFTGGV
+425 VSAISFLAGGI
-436 RTLATM
+436 RTLVTM
-442 IQLLPQ
+442 IQLLPTA
-448 SIALIKSLGLAQ
+448 IALIRSLGLAQ
-460 ALVAMTSL
+460 ALASMSAL
-468 EMWASFILPIGLIIG
+468 EMWGSLILPIGLILG
-483 AIYLIIDA
+483 AIYIIVDA
-491 FGAWQTVAEYTLSFL
+491 FGAWQTVAEYALSFL
-506 VGALITA
+506 IGALMTA
-513 FYTVTVLAGAWALW
+513 FYTVTVLAGIWLVW
-527 NGLKFIGYV
+527 NGLKFLGTL
-536 YELLYAGAILITNS
+536 YELAYAGAVLVTNS
-550 YLSLMYIKTLAVAGA
+550 YLAVMYIRTLAVAGA
-565 QAILNAII
+565 QALLNAII
-573 RMNPLVLFIGLVFLV
+573 SMNPLPLLIGLIFVV

-595 QVASNGLKN
+595 QVASNGLRN
-604 TLISVFSEIAGAIA
+604 TLVSVFSEIASAIA
-618 SAVNFMIDNI
+618 SAINFIIDKI
-628 NSLID
+628 NGLIS
-633 AINTAKEASNE
+633 AFNAVKSASNE
-644 YFGTSFSATGKI
+644 IFGTGFSTTGEI
-656 TYRADEG
+656 SWRADTY
-663 AWRAKG
+663 AWKSAG
-669 ASIGEAVGNFANNPA
+669 ASFGNSVADFIENPM
-684 GAIQETLGNLQGNM
+684 GSIQEAMGNVI
-698 NPSSVMG
+698 PSSVMSG
-705 GGGGGYGGEVIPPM
+705 AGGYDFGAIPPM
-719 EPVGAG
+719 DSLGGAG
-725 DDDGKKGRVPKPV
+725 KEGKAPKPV

-763 LARKDVI
+763 LARKEVI

>member
-45 NLNRAVSSSVASSFS
+45 SLNRAVSSSIASSFS

-117 NRASENVGIFG
+117 NRASQSVGIFG
-128 RMFKGAFGQYFLAE
+128 RMFRGAFGQYFLAE

-151 AEALFQVPSAVI
+151 ADALFQVPSAVI
-163 DLADEF
+163 NLTDEF
-169 ASTQARIGLIT
+169 SSTQARIGLIT
-180 DDVQGLSDAIYEA
+180 DDVQGLSNAIYEA
-193 SLRSRGSYAQ
+193 SLRSRGSYAT
-203 MADTVAKLGLTAR
+203 MTDTVAKLGLTAR

-229 ENIQKMFAISGTGTA
+229 ENIQKLFAIGGTDTEHQKFA
-244 QQQAS
+244 LMQ
-249 LLQLSQALGSG
+249 LQQALGSG

-276 LEQIISRYMGVTQG
+276 LEQIISKYMGVTQG

-295 AKDGEITASIM
+295 AKDGEITASVM

-340 RAFTPFW
+340 KAFTPFW

-356 SAMNKVFDGFFM
+356 PAMNKVFDGFYI

-375 ALAGLINNI
+375 ALAGLVNNI
-384 RWFVGAIG
+384 RWLSGEISNLYTSWKEFIDPLIIGIGTAVTAFILLEGAIM
-392 EAYTATKDFINPFVG
+392 AVNVATALWSGLQFIG
-407 GIGIAI
+407 
-413 GLLAIFKTSLIA
+413 SLIA
-425 VSAISAFTGGV
+425 MIQYLPQAIELIRALGLVQAFT
-436 RTLATM
+436 
-442 IQLLPQ
+442 
-448 SIALIKSLGLAQ
+448 
-460 ALVAMTSL
+460 AMTAT
-468 EMWASFILPIGLIIG
+468 EMWGAILLPIGIVIG
-483 AIYLIIDA
+483 AIFLAVSVINHFAKTSISALGIISA
-491 FGAWQTVAEYTLSFL
+491 GFFFLGSVIYNIIAVAWNVMVSFAEAIGNMYTNPLNAVYNLFATIWNGVVNL
-506 VGALITA
+506 VGRAVNEIISMINSIPGVNIGGGVNYGGLIAGYKPVTHSYGSYRMGYARTGKALEGYNLGA
-513 FYTVTVLAGAWALW
+513 NVSLEGVLK
-527 NGLKFIGYV
+527 NI
-536 YELLYAGAILITNS
+536 
-550 YLSLMYIKTLAVAGA
+550 
-565 QAILNAII
+565 
-573 RMNPLVLFIGLVFLV
+573 
-588 ISAFVGW
+588 
-595 QVASNGLKN
+595 SNGLEAMPSD
-604 TLISVFSEIAGAIA
+604 TMAGA
-618 SAVNFMIDNI
+618 
-628 NSLID
+628 
-633 AINTAKEASNE
+633 
-644 YFGTSFSATGKI
+644 
-656 TYRADEG
+656 
-663 AWRAKG
+663 
-669 ASIGEAVGNFANNPA
+669 
-684 GAIQETLGNLQGNM
+684 
-698 NPSSVMG
+698 
-705 GGGGGYGGEVIPPM
+705 GGYGGGAIPPM
-719 EPVGAG
+719 EPVGG
-725 DDDGKKGRVPKPV
+725 DDKDGKKTKPV

-763 LARKDVI
+763 LARKEVI

>member
-1 MAEIRT
+1 MAEIRS
-7 RISLDDAMS
+7 RISLEDAMS
-16 SRLGQISNS
+16 GRLGQISNS

-45 NLNRAVSSSVASSFS
+45 SLNSAISSSITSS
-60 NMSSNIVESI
+60 
-70 DRISTS
+70 ISGLS
-76 LATSLNEPFGNLTNQ
+76 QE

-97 NTETM
+97 NTEVM

-117 NRASENVGIFG
+117 SRATENVGIFG

-151 AEALFQVPSAVI
+151 AEALFQVPGAVI

-180 DDVQGLSDAIYEA
+180 DDVQGLSDAIYQA
-193 SLRSRGSYAQ
+193 SLRSRGSYAT
-203 MADTVAKLGLTAR
+203 MTDTVAKLGLTAR

-229 ENIQKMFAISGTGTA
+229 ENIQKLFAIGGTDTEHQKFA
-244 QQQAS
+244 LMQ
-249 LLQLSQALGSG
+249 LQQALGSG

-276 LEQIISRYMGVTQG
+276 LEQIISKYMGVTQG

-295 AKDGEITASIM
+295 AKDGEITASVM

-340 RAFTPFW
+340 NAFTPFW

-356 SAMNKVFDGFFM
+356 PAMNQIFDGFYM
-368 GVTLAGQ
+368 GVTLAGK
-375 ALAGLINNI
+375 ALAGLVNNI
-384 RWFVGAIG
+384 RWFVGVIG
-392 EAYTATKDFINPFVG
+392 QAYTATKDFINPFVG
-407 GIGIAI
+407 GLLTTI

-425 VSAISAFTGGV
+425 VSAISFLSGGI
-436 RTLATM
+436 RTLITM
-442 IQLLPQ
+442 IQLLPTAI
-448 SIALIKSLGLAQ
+448 SLIRSLGLAQ
-460 ALVAMTSL
+460 ALASMSAL
-468 EMWASFILPIGLIIG
+468 EMWGSLILPMGLVLG
-483 AIYLIIDA
+483 AIYLIVDA
-491 FGAWQTVAEYTLSFL
+491 FGAWQTVAEYALSFL
-506 VGALITA
+506 IGALMTA
-513 FYTVTVLAGAWALW
+513 FYTVTVLAGAWLVW
-527 NGLKFIGYV
+527 NGLKFIGTL
-536 YELLYAGAILITNS
+536 YELAYAGAVLVTNS
-550 YLSLMYIKTLAVAGA
+550 YLAVMYIRTLAVAGA
-565 QAILNAII
+565 QALLNAII
-573 RMNPLVLFIGLVFLV
+573 SMNPLPLLIGLIFVV

-595 QVASNGLKN
+595 QVASNGLRN
-604 TLISVFSEIAGAIA
+604 TLVSVFSEIASAIA
-618 SAVNFMIDNI
+618 SAINFIIDKI
-628 NSLID
+628 NGLIS
-633 AINTAKEASNE
+633 AFNAVKSASNE
-644 YFGTSFSATGKI
+644 IFGTGFSTTGEI
-656 TYRADEG
+656 SWRADTY
-663 AWRAKG
+663 AWKSAG
-669 ASIGEAVGNFANNPA
+669 ASFGNSVADFIENPM
-684 GAIQETLGNLQGNM
+684 GSIQEAMGNVM
-698 NPSSVMG
+698 PSSVMSG
-705 GGGGGYGGEVIPPM
+705 AGGYDFGAIPPM
-719 EPVGAG
+719 DSLGGAG
-725 DDDGKKGRVPKPV
+725 KEGKAPKPV

-763 LARKDVI
+763 LARKEVI

>member
-33 ETANATTRQLES
+33 ETANTTTRQLES
-45 NLNRAVSSSVASSFS
+45 SLNRAVSSSIASSFS

-107 RALTRISSGA
+107 RAFTRISSGA
-117 NRASENVGIFG
+117 NRASESVGIFG
-128 RMFKGAFGQYFLAE
+128 RMFRGAFGQYFLAE

-163 DLADEF
+163 NLADEF
-169 ASTQARIGLIT
+169 SSTQARIGLIT

-193 SLRSRGSYAQ
+193 SLRSRGSYAT
-203 MADTVAKLGLTAR
+203 MTDTVAKLGLTAR

-229 ENIQKMFAISGTGTA
+229 ENIQKLFAIGGTDTEHQKFA
-244 QQQAS
+244 LMQ
-249 LLQLSQALGSG
+249 LQQALGSG

-276 LEQIISRYMGVTQG
+276 LEQIISKYMGVTQG

-295 AKDGEITASIM
+295 AKDGEITASVM

-340 RAFTPFW
+340 NAFTPFW

-356 SAMNKVFDGFFM
+356 PAMNKVFDGFYI

-375 ALAGLINNI
+375 ALAGLVNNI
-384 RWFVGAIG
+384 RWLSGEISNLYTSWKEFIDPLIIGIGTAVTAFILLEGAIM
-392 EAYTATKDFINPFVG
+392 AVNVATALWSGLQFIG
-407 GIGIAI
+407 
-413 GLLAIFKTSLIA
+413 SLIA
-425 VSAISAFTGGV
+425 MIQYLPQAIELIRALGLVQAFT
-436 RTLATM
+436 
-442 IQLLPQ
+442 
-448 SIALIKSLGLAQ
+448 
-460 ALVAMTSL
+460 AMTAT
-468 EMWASFILPIGLIIG
+468 EMWGAILLPIGIVIG
-483 AIYLIIDA
+483 AIFFAVSVINHFAKTSISALGIISAGFFFLGSVIYNIIAVAWNVMVSFAEAIGNMYTNPLNAVYNLFATIWNGVVNLVGRAVNEIISMINSIPGVNIGGGVNYGGLIASYKPVTHSYGSYRMDYA
-491 FGAWQTVAEYTLSFL
+491 RTGKALEGYNFGANVSLE
-506 VGALITA
+506 G
-513 FYTVTVLAGAWALW
+513 VLK
-527 NGLKFIGYV
+527 NI
-536 YELLYAGAILITNS
+536 
-550 YLSLMYIKTLAVAGA
+550 
-565 QAILNAII
+565 
-573 RMNPLVLFIGLVFLV
+573 
-588 ISAFVGW
+588 
-595 QVASNGLKN
+595 SNGLEAMPSD
-604 TLISVFSEIAGAIA
+604 TMAGA
-618 SAVNFMIDNI
+618 
-628 NSLID
+628 
-633 AINTAKEASNE
+633 
-644 YFGTSFSATGKI
+644 
-656 TYRADEG
+656 
-663 AWRAKG
+663 
-669 ASIGEAVGNFANNPA
+669 
-684 GAIQETLGNLQGNM
+684 
-698 NPSSVMG
+698 
-705 GGGGGYGGEVIPPM
+705 GGYGGGAIPPM
-719 EPVGAG
+719 EPVGG
-725 DDDGKKGRVPKPV
+725 DDKDGKKGRTPKPV

-763 LARKDVI
+763 LARKEVI

-791 DVDTVIDRLE
+791 DVDMVIDRLE

-806 LYDGSLQGGV
+806 LYDGSL

>member
-1 MAEIRT
+1 
-7 RISLDDAMS
+7 
-16 SRLGQISNS
+16 
-25 LNIMIGHM
+25 M

-45 NLNRAVSSSVASSFS
+45 SLNSAISSSITSS
-60 NMSSNIVESI
+60 
-70 DRISTS
+70 ISGLS
-76 LATSLNEPFGNLTNQ
+76 QE

-97 NTETM
+97 NTEVM

-117 NRASENVGIFG
+117 SRATENVGIFG

-151 AEALFQVPSAVI
+151 AEALFQVPGAVI

-180 DDVQGLSDAIYEA
+180 DDVQGLSDAIYQA
-193 SLRSRGSYAQ
+193 SLRSRGSYAT
-203 MADTVAKLGLTAR
+203 MTDTVAKLGLTAR

-229 ENIQKMFAISGTGTA
+229 ENIQKLFAIGGTDTEHQKFA
-244 QQQAS
+244 LMQ
-249 LLQLSQALGSG
+249 LQQALGSG

-276 LEQIISRYMGVTQG
+276 LEQIISKYMGVTQG

-295 AKDGEITASIM
+295 AKDGEITASVM
-306 RNAILG
+306 RNAMLG

-340 RAFTPFW
+340 NAFTPFW

-356 SAMNKVFDGFFM
+356 PAMNQIFDGFYM
-368 GVTLAGQ
+368 GVTLAGK
-375 ALAGLINNI
+375 ALAGLVNNI
-384 RWFVGAIG
+384 RWFVGVIG
-392 EAYTATKDFINPFVG
+392 QAYTATKDFINPFVG
-407 GIGIAI
+407 GLLTTI

-425 VSAISAFTGGV
+425 VSAISFLSGGI
-436 RTLATM
+436 RTLITM
-442 IQLLPQ
+442 IQLLPTAI
-448 SIALIKSLGLAQ
+448 SLIRSLGLAQ
-460 ALVAMTSL
+460 ALASMSAL
-468 EMWASFILPIGLIIG
+468 EMWGSLILPIGLILG
-483 AIYLIIDA
+483 AIYLIVDA
-491 FGAWQTVAEYTLSFL
+491 FGAWQTVAEYALSFL
-506 VGALITA
+506 IGALMTA
-513 FYTVTVLAGAWALW
+513 FYTVTVLAGAWLVW
-527 NGLKFIGYV
+527 NGLKFIGTL
-536 YELLYAGAILITNS
+536 YELAYAGAVLVTNS
-550 YLSLMYIKTLAVAGA
+550 YLAVMYIRTLAVAGA
-565 QAILNAII
+565 QAVLNAII
-573 RMNPLVLFIGLVFLV
+573 SMNPLPFLIGLIFVV

-595 QVASNGLKN
+595 QVASNGLRN
-604 TLISVFSEIAGAIA
+604 TLVSVFSEIASAIA
-618 SAVNFMIDNI
+618 SAINFIIDKI
-628 NSLID
+628 NGLIS
-633 AINTAKEASNE
+633 AFNAVKSASNE
-644 YFGTSFSATGKI
+644 IFGTGFSTTGEI
-656 TYRADEG
+656 SWRADTY
-663 AWRAKG
+663 AWKSAG
-669 ASIGEAVGNFANNPA
+669 ASFGNSVADFIENPM
-684 GAIQETLGNLQGNM
+684 GSIQEAMGNVM
-698 NPSSVMG
+698 PSSVMSG
-705 GGGGGYGGEVIPPM
+705 AGGYDFGAIPPM
-719 EPVGAG
+719 DSLGGAG
-725 DDDGKKGRVPKPV
+725 KEGKAPKPV

-763 LARKDVI
+763 LARKEVI

>member
-1 MAEIRT
+1 
-7 RISLDDAMS
+7 
-16 SRLGQISNS
+16 LGQISNS

-45 NLNRAVSSSVASSFS
+45 SLNSAISSSITSS
-60 NMSSNIVESI
+60 
-70 DRISTS
+70 ISGLS
-76 LATSLNEPFGNLTNQ
+76 QE

-97 NTETM
+97 NTEVM

-107 RALTRISSGA
+107 RAFTRISSGA
-117 NRASENVGIFG
+117 SRATENVGIFG

-151 AEALFQVPSAVI
+151 AEALFQVPGAVI

-180 DDVQGLSDAIYEA
+180 DDVQGLSDAIYQA
-193 SLRSRGSYAQ
+193 SLRSRGSYAT
-203 MADTVAKLGLTAR
+203 MTDTVAKLGLTAR

-229 ENIQKMFAISGTGTA
+229 ENIQKLFAIGGTDTEHQKFA
-244 QQQAS
+244 LMQ
-249 LLQLSQALGSG
+249 LQQALGSG

-276 LEQIISRYMGVTQG
+276 LEQIISKYMGVTQG

-340 RAFTPFW
+340 NAFTPFW

-356 SAMNKVFDGFFM
+356 PAMNKVFDGFYM

-375 ALAGLINNI
+375 ALAGLVNNI
-384 RWFVGAIG
+384 RWFVGVIG
-392 EAYTATKDFINPFVG
+392 QAYTATKDFINPFVG
-407 GIGIAI
+407 GLLITI

-425 VSAISAFTGGV
+425 VSAISFLAGGI
-436 RTLATM
+436 RTLITM
-442 IQLLPQ
+442 IQLLPTAI
-448 SIALIKSLGLAQ
+448 SLIRSLGLAQ
-460 ALVAMTSL
+460 ALASMSAL
-468 EMWASFILPIGLIIG
+468 EMWGSLILPIGLVLG
-483 AIYLIIDA
+483 AIYLIVDA
-491 FGAWQTVAEYTLSFL
+491 FGAWQTVAEYALSFL
-506 VGALITA
+506 IGALMTA
-513 FYTVTVLAGAWALW
+513 FYTVTVLAGAWLVW
-527 NGLKFIGYV
+527 NGLKFIGTL
-536 YELLYAGAILITNS
+536 YELAYAGAVLVTNS
-550 YLSLMYIKTLAVAGA
+550 YLAVMYIRTLAVAGA
-565 QAILNAII
+565 QAVLNAIVS
-573 RMNPLVLFIGLVFLV
+573 MNPLPLFIMLVFLV

-595 QVASNGLKN
+595 QVSSNGLKN

-656 TYRADEG
+656 T
-663 AWRAKG
+663 WRANEDNWRKKG
-669 ASIGEAVGNFANNPA
+669 ASIGEAVGSFAEDPI
-684 GAIQETLGNLQGNM
+684 GTVQRKLDELREKM
-698 NPSSVMG
+698 NPS
-705 GGGGGYGGEVIPPM
+705 GGGYGGGAIPPM
-719 EPVGAG
+719 DSLGGAG
-725 DDDGKKGRVPKPV
+725 KEGKAPKPV

-763 LARKDVI
+763 LARKEVI

>member
-1 MAEIRT
+1 MAEIRS
-7 RISLDDAMS
+7 RISLEDAMS
-16 SRLGQISNS
+16 GRLGQISNS

-45 NLNRAVSSSVASSFS
+45 SLNSAISSSITSS
-60 NMSSNIVESI
+60 
-70 DRISTS
+70 ISGLS
-76 LATSLNEPFGNLTNQ
+76 QE

-97 NTETM
+97 NTEVM

-117 NRASENVGIFG
+117 SRATENVGIFG

-151 AEALFQVPSAVI
+151 AEALFQVPGAVI

-180 DDVQGLSDAIYEA
+180 DDVQGLSDAIYQA
-193 SLRSRGSYAQ
+193 SLRSRGSYAT
-203 MADTVAKLGLTAR
+203 MTDTVAKLGLTAR

-229 ENIQKMFAISGTGTA
+229 ENIQKLFAIGGTDTEHQKFA
-244 QQQAS
+244 LMQ
-249 LLQLSQALGSG
+249 LQQALGSG

-276 LEQIISRYMGVTQG
+276 LEQIISKYMGVTQG

-295 AKDGEITASIM
+295 AKDGEITASVM
-306 RNAILG
+306 RNAMLG

-340 RAFTPFW
+340 NAFTPFW

-356 SAMNKVFDGFFM
+356 PAMNQIFDGFYM
-368 GVTLAGQ
+368 GVTLAGK
-375 ALAGLINNI
+375 ALAGLVNNI
-384 RWFVGAIG
+384 RWFVGVIG
-392 EAYTATKDFINPFVG
+392 QAYTATKDFINPFVG
-407 GIGIAI
+407 GLLTTI

-425 VSAISAFTGGV
+425 VSAISFLSGGI
-436 RTLATM
+436 RTLITM
-442 IQLLPQ
+442 IQLLPTAI
-448 SIALIKSLGLAQ
+448 SLIRSLGLAQ
-460 ALVAMTSL
+460 ALASMSAL
-468 EMWASFILPIGLIIG
+468 EMWGSLILPIGLILG
-483 AIYLIIDA
+483 AIYLIVDA
-491 FGAWQTVAEYTLSFL
+491 FGAWQTVAEYALSFL
-506 VGALITA
+506 IGALMTA
-513 FYTVTVLAGAWALW
+513 FYTVTVLAGAWLVW
-527 NGLKFIGYV
+527 NGLKFIGTL
-536 YELLYAGAILITNS
+536 YELAYAGAVLVTNS
-550 YLSLMYIKTLAVAGA
+550 YLAVMYIRTLAVAGA
-565 QAILNAII
+565 QAVLNAII
-573 RMNPLVLFIGLVFLV
+573 SMNPLPFLIGLIFVV

-595 QVASNGLKN
+595 QVASNGLRN
-604 TLISVFSEIAGAIA
+604 TLVSVFSEIASAIA
-618 SAVNFMIDNI
+618 SAINFIIDKI
-628 NSLID
+628 NGLIS
-633 AINTAKEASNE
+633 AFNAVKSASNE
-644 YFGTSFSATGKI
+644 IFGTGFSTTGEI
-656 TYRADEG
+656 SWRADTY
-663 AWRAKG
+663 AWKSAG
-669 ASIGEAVGNFANNPA
+669 ASFGNSVADFIENPM
-684 GAIQETLGNLQGNM
+684 GSIQEAMGNVM
-698 NPSSVMG
+698 PSSVMSG
-705 GGGGGYGGEVIPPM
+705 AGGYDFGAIPPM
-719 EPVGAG
+719 DSLGGAG
-725 DDDGKKGRVPKPV
+725 KEGKAPKPV

-763 LARKDVI
+763 LARKEVI